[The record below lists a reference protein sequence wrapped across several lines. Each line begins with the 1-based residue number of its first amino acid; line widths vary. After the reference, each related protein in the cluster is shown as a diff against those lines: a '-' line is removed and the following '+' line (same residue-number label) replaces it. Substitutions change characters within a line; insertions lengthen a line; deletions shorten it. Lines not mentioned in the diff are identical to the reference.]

1 MSKLLKALISL
12 VTLIF
17 TIVLVAFLYAINL
30 DPNSHKATISR
41 KFEEITGLTL
51 VLNGDIQLEL
61 YPWLGLTLENVLIQ
75 SPDGFS
81 GNPLLQAEHA
91 KFRTKLLPLLD
102 REYEIDTIELTGT
115 RLHLETNITGQ
126 GNWELPVETGKS
138 DQGNAQAYPVFNEL
152 VLGGVDIRD
161 AGITFDDRFN
171 DVIYELDNITVN
183 TGELVY
189 GEPVSLSMGL
199 SASSSRPLLSSR
211 LQLSGTLLYDLA
223 NERYD
228 LDPLTLSGTLSG
240 NNVPGGTTEV
250 TLSSSASLDFANDLL
265 TLRNLSF
272 SALDTRINAN
282 INGRNFSGTNPFY
295 QINLAAAGAD
305 LAVVFRILENE
316 ALVDQITNLDN
327 RGFTVSGLFES
338 SPAEGTLAI
347 NNLDANLLDSS
358 IKGDISA
365 TNLLP
370 GSPVIR
376 GSINAAGPDL
386 PTLLEVA
393 GQLQGGRNSALATYG
408 RDLQQSPNQAFLLE
422 TTFDAN
428 LETGNI
434 SVPVLITQALGTNL
448 DGNVSASGINT
459 DTPVF
464 QGHLNAS
471 GPDLPLLMQIVG
483 QLSGGRDSSINQYG
497 RQLRNIPNKSFT
509 ADAPFDVN
517 MATGNIDLSGLQ
529 ANFLGL
535 SLTSE
540 LKASNFQNANGTM
553 TGQITL
559 NGRNLGPVLMAI
571 EQPDLAEVLQSLNL
585 NLEVNG
591 TRNNLSLN
599 PFNLDLVLSG
609 PRIPNSPVTL
619 ALNANTVLDL
629 EGETLSTDSFTMA
642 GLGLNLQ
649 GSLTAS
655 NVMSDINYSGQI
667 SLPAFN
673 MRRFMQQI
681 NQSLPVTVDNTV
693 FQSFALN
700 TTFSGSADDVQLRN
714 LNITLDDSQIN
725 GDFTAA
731 GLSSGSI
738 PVMDFDL
745 AIDRINLDHYLA
757 PASEINA
764 GNSDIGNTELPL
776 DTLRALNLK
785 GEVKIAR
792 LTYSNMNLNDLA
804 LNIDASDGRI
814 VLAPISANLYQGAY
828 SGDIRLNVNDA
839 MPTASVETALTGI
852 NLAPLLSDFMD
863 ASYLSGNG
871 NIQLSL
877 TGRGA
882 DTATIKRNLNGSGSM
897 ALQDGVLEGVDVGSV
912 LNQVETMIRDQRART
927 IVRGERTPFDTFSA
941 SINVNDGVVTSNDL
955 LIESSG
961 FDVTGRGTLVN
972 LTNDTLAFNLIANV
986 DETPASDEQA
996 YDIGGYSLPIA
1007 CSGSIESP
1015 SCLPDI
1021 QAILAGAIRSAV
1033 QRGLTDLIQ
1042 RAIGDEGQS
1051 QPQGN
1056 TTNAQ
1061 QNSGQSSPQNSQ
1073 QEDPQEAEPQTETD
1087 PREVLINRALE
1098 SIFKR

>member
-138 DQGNAQAYPVFNEL
+138 DQGNAQASPVFNEL

-265 TLRNLSF
+265 TLRNVSF

-365 TNLLP
+365 TNLLA

-434 SVPVLITQALGTNL
+434 SVPALIAQALGTNL

-471 GPDLPLLMQIVG
+471 GPDLPLILQIAG
-483 QLSGGRDSSINQYG
+483 QVTGGHESSLNQLG
-497 RQLRNIPNKSFT
+497 RQLRQVDNKGF
-509 ADAPFDVN
+509 DINAPFDID
-517 MATGNIDLSGLQ
+517 MKSGNIDVSGID
-529 ANFLGL
+529 ASFLG
-535 SLTSE
+535 
-540 LKASNFQNANGTM
+540 F
-553 TGQITL
+553 TL
-559 NGRNLGPVLMAI
+559 NGSLQARNFQAPDGTMGGRITLSGKNLESLLEALDRS
-571 EQPDLAEVLQSLNL
+571 DLAEVVQSVT
-585 NLEVNG
+585 LETAVDG
-591 TRNNLSLN
+591 TRENLSMS
-599 PFNLDLVLSG
+599 PFTLDLTLDG
-609 PRIPNSPVTL
+609 PDIPNGPVTL
-619 ALNANTVLDL
+619 ALNTSMSLNLEDETVATSDL
-629 EGETLSTDSFTMA
+629 SLA
-642 GLGLNLQ
+642 GLGLDLGGNLNATNILDNP
-649 GSLTAS
+649 G
-655 NVMSDINYSGQI
+655 INGQI
-667 SLPAFN
+667 RIAPFN
-673 MRRFMQQI
+673 LRRFMQQI
-681 NQSLPVTVDNTV
+681 NQPLPVTSDGTV
-693 FQSFALN
+693 FRSLALSSN
-700 TTFSGSADDVQLRN
+700 FSASADNMQLDNLTLALDDSTITGNLTLAGLDNDLVPPASTFDLSVTSLNLDRYLEPEEESSVNNSVGNTPLPVDTLRN
-714 LNITLDDSQIN
+714 LN
-725 GDFTAA
+725 
-731 GLSSGSI
+731 
-738 PVMDFDL
+738 
-745 AIDRINLDHYLA
+745 
-757 PASEINA
+757 
-764 GNSDIGNTELPL
+764 
-776 DTLRALNLK
+776 LK
-785 GEVKIAR
+785 GQVRVEH
-792 LTYSNMNLNDLA
+792 LTYSNLNLDNLSLA
-804 LNIDASDGRI
+804 INASDGELA
-814 VLAPISANLYQGAY
+814 LAPINANLYQGSY
-828 SGDIRLNVNDA
+828 TGDIRLSTGGSIPV
-839 MPTASVETALTGI
+839 ASLDTRLENI
-852 NLAPLLSDFMD
+852 YLAPLLRDFMD
-863 ASYLSGNG
+863 ASYVSGTGDIRLN
-871 NIQLSL
+871 LA
-877 TGRGA
+877 GRGE
-882 DTATIKRNLNGSGSM
+882 DTATIKRNLNGTGSM
-897 ALQDGVLEGVDVGSV
+897 ALHDGILEGVDVGSV
-912 LNQVETMIRDQRART
+912 LAQVETMIREQRPAN

-941 SINVNDGVVTSNDL
+941 SVEVQNGIVTTDDL

-961 FDVTGRGTLVN
+961 FDVSGRGILAN
-972 LTNDTLAFNLIANV
+972 LTNDTINFNLVANV
-986 DETPASDEQA
+986 DESPATDERA
-996 YDIGGYSLPIA
+996 YDIGGYALPIA
-1007 CSGSIESP
+1007 CTGALAEP

-1021 QAILAGAIRSAV
+1021 QAIIAGAIQSAI
-1033 QRGLTDLIQ
+1033 QRGLTDLLQ
-1042 RAIGDEGQS
+1042 RAIGDEVSESTGS
-1051 QPQGN
+1051 DTSTEP
-1056 TTNAQ
+1056 T
-1061 QNSGQSSPQNSQ
+1061 PQ
-1073 QEDPQEAEPQTETD
+1073 QEEQQPLD
-1087 PREVLINRALE
+1087 PREELLNRALE
-1098 SIFKR
+1098 SLFKR

>member
-81 GNPLLQAEHA
+81 GTPLLQTEHA

-115 RLHLETNITGQ
+115 RLYLETNITGQ

-138 DQGNAQAYPVFNEL
+138 DQGNAQAFPVFNEL

-265 TLRNLSF
+265 TLRNVSF

-365 TNLLP
+365 TNLLA

-434 SVPVLITQALGTNL
+434 SVPALIAQALGTNL

-471 GPDLPLLMQIVG
+471 GPDLPLILQIAG
-483 QLSGGRDSSINQYG
+483 QVTGGHESSLNQLG
-497 RQLRNIPNKSFT
+497 RQLRQVDNKGF
-509 ADAPFDVN
+509 DINAPFDID
-517 MATGNIDLSGLQ
+517 MKSGNIDVSGID
-529 ANFLGL
+529 ASFLG
-535 SLTSE
+535 
-540 LKASNFQNANGTM
+540 F
-553 TGQITL
+553 TL
-559 NGRNLGPVLMAI
+559 NGSLQARNFQAPDGTMGGRITLSGKNLESLLKALDRS
-571 EQPDLAEVLQSLNL
+571 DLAEVVQSVT
-585 NLEVNG
+585 LETAVDG
-591 TRNNLSLN
+591 TRENLSMS
-599 PFNLDLVLSG
+599 PFTLDLTLDG
-609 PRIPNSPVTL
+609 PDIPNGPVTL
-619 ALNANTVLDL
+619 ALNTSMSLNLEDETVATSDL
-629 EGETLSTDSFTMA
+629 SLA
-642 GLGLNLQ
+642 GLGLDLGGNLNATNILDNP
-649 GSLTAS
+649 G
-655 NVMSDINYSGQI
+655 INGQI
-667 SLPAFN
+667 RIAPFN
-673 MRRFMQQI
+673 LRRFMQQI
-681 NQSLPVTVDNTV
+681 NQPLPVTSDGTV
-693 FQSFALN
+693 LRSLALSSN
-700 TTFSGSADDVQLRN
+700 FSASADNMQLDNLTLALDDSTITGNLTLAGLDNDLVPPASTFDLSVTSLNLDRYLEPEEESSVNSSVGNTLLPVDTLRN
-714 LNITLDDSQIN
+714 LN
-725 GDFTAA
+725 
-731 GLSSGSI
+731 
-738 PVMDFDL
+738 
-745 AIDRINLDHYLA
+745 
-757 PASEINA
+757 
-764 GNSDIGNTELPL
+764 
-776 DTLRALNLK
+776 LK
-785 GEVKIAR
+785 GQVRVEH
-792 LTYSNMNLNDLA
+792 LTYSNLNLDNLSLA
-804 LNIDASDGRI
+804 INASDGELA
-814 VLAPISANLYQGAY
+814 LAPINANLYQGSY
-828 SGDIRLNVNDA
+828 TGDIRLSTGGSIPV
-839 MPTASVETALTGI
+839 ASLDTRLENI
-852 NLAPLLSDFMD
+852 YLAPLLRDFMD
-863 ASYLSGNG
+863 ASYVSGTGDIRLN
-871 NIQLSL
+871 LA
-877 TGRGA
+877 GRGE
-882 DTATIKRNLNGSGSM
+882 DTATIKRNLNGTGSM
-897 ALQDGVLEGVDVGSV
+897 ALHDGILEGVDVGSV
-912 LNQVETMIRDQRART
+912 LAQVETMIREQRPAN

-941 SINVNDGVVTSNDL
+941 SVEVQNGIVTTDDL

-961 FDVTGRGTLVN
+961 FDVSGRGILAN
-972 LTNDTLAFNLIANV
+972 LTNDTINFNLVANV
-986 DETPASDEQA
+986 DESPATDERA
-996 YDIGGYSLPIA
+996 YDIGGYALPIA
-1007 CSGSIESP
+1007 CTGALAEP

-1021 QAILAGAIRSAV
+1021 QAIIAGAIQSAI
-1033 QRGLTDLIQ
+1033 QRGLTDLLQ
-1042 RAIGDEGQS
+1042 RAIGDEVSESTGS
-1051 QPQGN
+1051 DTSTEP
-1056 TTNAQ
+1056 T
-1061 QNSGQSSPQNSQ
+1061 PQ
-1073 QEDPQEAEPQTETD
+1073 QEEQQPLD
-1087 PREVLINRALE
+1087 PREELLNRALE
-1098 SIFKR
+1098 SLFKR

>member
-138 DQGNAQAYPVFNEL
+138 DQGNAQASPVFNEL

-265 TLRNLSF
+265 TLRNVSF

-365 TNLLP
+365 TNLLA

-434 SVPVLITQALGTNL
+434 SVPALIAQALGTNL

-471 GPDLPLLMQIVG
+471 GPDLPLILQIAG
-483 QLSGGRDSSINQYG
+483 QVTGGHESSLNQLG
-497 RQLRNIPNKSFT
+497 RQLRQVDNKGF
-509 ADAPFDVN
+509 DINAPFDID
-517 MATGNIDLSGLQ
+517 MKSGNIDVSGID
-529 ANFLGL
+529 ASFLG
-535 SLTSE
+535 
-540 LKASNFQNANGTM
+540 F
-553 TGQITL
+553 TL
-559 NGRNLGPVLMAI
+559 NGSLQARNFQAPDGTMGGRITLSGKNLESLLEALDRS
-571 EQPDLAEVLQSLNL
+571 DLAEVVQSVT
-585 NLEVNG
+585 LETAVDG
-591 TRNNLSLN
+591 TRENLSMS
-599 PFNLDLVLSG
+599 PFTLDLTLDG
-609 PRIPNSPVTL
+609 PDIPNGPVTL
-619 ALNANTVLDL
+619 ALNTSMSLNLEDETVATSDL
-629 EGETLSTDSFTMA
+629 SLA
-642 GLGLNLQ
+642 GLGLDLGGNLNATNILDNP
-649 GSLTAS
+649 G
-655 NVMSDINYSGQI
+655 INGQI
-667 SLPAFN
+667 RIAPFN
-673 MRRFMQQI
+673 LRRFMQQI
-681 NQSLPVTVDNTV
+681 NQPLPVTSDGTV
-693 FQSFALN
+693 FRSLALSSN
-700 TTFSGSADDVQLRN
+700 FSASADNMQLDNLTLALDDSTITGNLTLAGLDNDLVPPASTFDLSVTSLNLDRYLEPEEESSVNNSVGNTPLPVDTLRN
-714 LNITLDDSQIN
+714 LN
-725 GDFTAA
+725 
-731 GLSSGSI
+731 
-738 PVMDFDL
+738 
-745 AIDRINLDHYLA
+745 
-757 PASEINA
+757 
-764 GNSDIGNTELPL
+764 
-776 DTLRALNLK
+776 LK
-785 GEVKIAR
+785 GQVRVEH
-792 LTYSNMNLNDLA
+792 LTYSNLNLDNLSLA
-804 LNIDASDGRI
+804 INASDGELA
-814 VLAPISANLYQGAY
+814 LAPINANLYQGSY
-828 SGDIRLNVNDA
+828 TGDIRLSTGGSIPV
-839 MPTASVETALTGI
+839 ASLDTRLENI
-852 NLAPLLSDFMD
+852 YLAPLLRDFMD
-863 ASYLSGNG
+863 ASYVSGTGDIRLN
-871 NIQLSL
+871 LA
-877 TGRGA
+877 GRGE
-882 DTATIKRNLNGSGSM
+882 DTATIKRNLNGTGSM
-897 ALQDGVLEGVDVGSV
+897 ALHDGILEGVDVGSV
-912 LNQVETMIRDQRART
+912 LAQVETMIREQRPAN

-941 SINVNDGVVTSNDL
+941 SVEVQNGIVTTDDL

-961 FDVTGRGTLVN
+961 FDVSGRGILAN
-972 LTNDTLAFNLIANV
+972 LTNDTINFNLVADV
-986 DETPASDEQA
+986 DESPATDERA
-996 YDIGGYSLPIA
+996 YDIGGYALPIA
-1007 CSGSIESP
+1007 CTGALAEP

-1021 QAILAGAIRSAV
+1021 QAIIAGAIQSAI
-1033 QRGLTDLIQ
+1033 QRGLTDLLQ
-1042 RAIGDEGQS
+1042 RAIGDEVSESTGS
-1051 QPQGN
+1051 DTSTEP
-1056 TTNAQ
+1056 T
-1061 QNSGQSSPQNSQ
+1061 PQ
-1073 QEDPQEAEPQTETD
+1073 QEEQQPLD
-1087 PREVLINRALE
+1087 PREELLNRALE
-1098 SIFKR
+1098 SLFKR

>member
-81 GNPLLQAEHA
+81 GTPLLQTEHA

-138 DQGNAQAYPVFNEL
+138 DQGNAQASPVFNEL

-265 TLRNLSF
+265 TLRNVSF

-434 SVPVLITQALGTNL
+434 SVPALIAQALGTNL

-471 GPDLPLLMQIVG
+471 GPDLPLILQIAG
-483 QLSGGRDSSINQYG
+483 QVTGGRESSLNQLG
-497 RQLRNIPNKSFT
+497 RQLRQVDNKGF
-509 ADAPFDVN
+509 DINAPFDID
-517 MATGNIDLSGLQ
+517 MKSGNIDVSGID
-529 ANFLGL
+529 ASFLG
-535 SLTSE
+535 
-540 LKASNFQNANGTM
+540 F
-553 TGQITL
+553 TL
-559 NGRNLGPVLMAI
+559 NGSLQARNFQAPDGTMGGRITLSGKNLESLLEALDRS
-571 EQPDLAEVLQSLNL
+571 DLAEVVQSVT
-585 NLEVNG
+585 LETAVDG
-591 TRNNLSLN
+591 TRENLSMS
-599 PFNLDLVLSG
+599 PFTLDLTLDG
-609 PRIPNSPVTL
+609 PDIPNGPVTL
-619 ALNANTVLDL
+619 ALNTSMSLNLEDETVATSDL
-629 EGETLSTDSFTMA
+629 SLA
-642 GLGLNLQ
+642 GLGLDLGGNLNATNILDNP
-649 GSLTAS
+649 G
-655 NVMSDINYSGQI
+655 INGQI
-667 SLPAFN
+667 RIAPFN
-673 MRRFMQQI
+673 LRRFMQQI
-681 NQSLPVTVDNTV
+681 NQPLPVTSDGTV
-693 FQSFALN
+693 FRSLALSSN
-700 TTFSGSADDVQLRN
+700 FSASADNMQLDNLTLALDDSTITGNLTLAGLDNDLVPPASTFDLSVTSLNLDRYLEPEEESSVNNSVGNTPLPVDTLRN
-714 LNITLDDSQIN
+714 LN
-725 GDFTAA
+725 
-731 GLSSGSI
+731 
-738 PVMDFDL
+738 
-745 AIDRINLDHYLA
+745 
-757 PASEINA
+757 
-764 GNSDIGNTELPL
+764 
-776 DTLRALNLK
+776 LK
-785 GEVKIAR
+785 GQVRVEH
-792 LTYSNMNLNDLA
+792 LTYSNLNLDNLSLA
-804 LNIDASDGRI
+804 INASDGELA
-814 VLAPISANLYQGAY
+814 LAPINANLYQGSY
-828 SGDIRLNVNDA
+828 TGDIRLSTGGSIPV
-839 MPTASVETALTGI
+839 ASLDTRLENI
-852 NLAPLLSDFMD
+852 YLAPLLRDFMD
-863 ASYLSGNG
+863 ASYVSGTGDIRLN
-871 NIQLSL
+871 LA
-877 TGRGA
+877 GRGE
-882 DTATIKRNLNGSGSM
+882 DTATIKRNLNGTGSM
-897 ALQDGVLEGVDVGSV
+897 ALHDGILEGVDVGSV
-912 LNQVETMIRDQRART
+912 LAQVETMIREQRPAN

-941 SINVNDGVVTSNDL
+941 SVEVQNGIVTTDDL

-961 FDVTGRGTLVN
+961 FDVSGRGILAN
-972 LTNDTLAFNLIANV
+972 LTNDTINFNLVANV
-986 DETPASDEQA
+986 DESPATDERA
-996 YDIGGYSLPIA
+996 YDIGGYALPIA
-1007 CSGSIESP
+1007 CTGALAEP

-1021 QAILAGAIRSAV
+1021 QAIIAGAIQSAI
-1033 QRGLTDLIQ
+1033 QRGLTDLLQ
-1042 RAIGDEGQS
+1042 RAIGDEVSESTGS
-1051 QPQGN
+1051 DTSTEP
-1056 TTNAQ
+1056 T
-1061 QNSGQSSPQNSQ
+1061 PQ
-1073 QEDPQEAEPQTETD
+1073 QEEQQPLD
-1087 PREVLINRALE
+1087 PREELLNRALE
-1098 SIFKR
+1098 SLFKR

>member
-138 DQGNAQAYPVFNEL
+138 DQGNAQASPVFNEL

-240 NNVPGGTTEV
+240 NNVPGGTTAV

-265 TLRNLSF
+265 TLRNVSF

-434 SVPVLITQALGTNL
+434 SVPALIAQALGTNL

-471 GPDLPLLMQIVG
+471 GPDLPLILQIAG
-483 QLSGGRDSSINQYG
+483 QVTGGHESSLNQLG
-497 RQLRNIPNKSFT
+497 RQLRQVDNKGF
-509 ADAPFDVN
+509 DINAPFDID
-517 MATGNIDLSGLQ
+517 MKSGNIDVSGID
-529 ANFLGL
+529 ASFLG
-535 SLTSE
+535 
-540 LKASNFQNANGTM
+540 F
-553 TGQITL
+553 TL
-559 NGRNLGPVLMAI
+559 NGSLQARNFQAPDGTMGGRITLSGKNLESLLEALDRS
-571 EQPDLAEVLQSLNL
+571 DLAEVVQSVT
-585 NLEVNG
+585 LETAVDG
-591 TRNNLSLN
+591 TRENLSMS
-599 PFNLDLVLSG
+599 PFTLDLTLDG
-609 PRIPNSPVTL
+609 PDIPNGPVTL
-619 ALNANTVLDL
+619 ALNTSMSLNLEDETVATSDL
-629 EGETLSTDSFTMA
+629 SLA
-642 GLGLNLQ
+642 GLGLDLGGNLNATNILDNP
-649 GSLTAS
+649 G
-655 NVMSDINYSGQI
+655 INGQI
-667 SLPAFN
+667 RIAPFN
-673 MRRFMQQI
+673 LRRFMQQI
-681 NQSLPVTVDNTV
+681 NQPLPVTSDGTV
-693 FQSFALN
+693 FRSLALSSN
-700 TTFSGSADDVQLRN
+700 FSASADNMQLDNLTLALDDSTITGNLTLAGLDNDLVPPASTFDLSVTSLNLDRYLEPEEESSVNNSVGNTPLPVDTLRN
-714 LNITLDDSQIN
+714 LN
-725 GDFTAA
+725 
-731 GLSSGSI
+731 
-738 PVMDFDL
+738 
-745 AIDRINLDHYLA
+745 
-757 PASEINA
+757 
-764 GNSDIGNTELPL
+764 
-776 DTLRALNLK
+776 LK
-785 GEVKIAR
+785 GQVRLEH
-792 LTYSNMNLNDLA
+792 LTYSNLNLDNLSLA
-804 LNIDASDGRI
+804 INASDGELA
-814 VLAPISANLYQGAY
+814 LAPINANLYQGSY
-828 SGDIRLNVNDA
+828 TGDIRLSTGGSIPV
-839 MPTASVETALTGI
+839 ASLDTRLENI
-852 NLAPLLSDFMD
+852 YLAPLLRDFMD
-863 ASYLSGNG
+863 ASYVSGTGDIRLN
-871 NIQLSL
+871 LA
-877 TGRGA
+877 GRGE
-882 DTATIKRNLNGSGSM
+882 DTATIKRNLNGTGSM
-897 ALQDGVLEGVDVGSV
+897 ALHDGILEGVDVGSV
-912 LNQVETMIRDQRART
+912 LAQVETMIREQRPAN

-941 SINVNDGVVTSNDL
+941 SVEVQNGIVTTDDL

-961 FDVTGRGTLVN
+961 FDVSGRGILAN
-972 LTNDTLAFNLIANV
+972 LTNDTINFNLVANV
-986 DETPASDEQA
+986 DESPATDERA
-996 YDIGGYSLPIA
+996 YDIGGYALPIA
-1007 CSGSIESP
+1007 CTGALAEP

-1021 QAILAGAIRSAV
+1021 QAIIAGAIQSAI
-1033 QRGLTDLIQ
+1033 QRGLTDLLQ
-1042 RAIGDEGQS
+1042 RAIGDEVSESTGSDTSTEPTPQREEQ
-1051 QPQGN
+1051 QPL
-1056 TTNAQ
+1056 
-1061 QNSGQSSPQNSQ
+1061 
-1073 QEDPQEAEPQTETD
+1073 D
-1087 PREVLINRALE
+1087 PREELLNRALE
-1098 SIFKR
+1098 SLFKR

>member
-115 RLHLETNITGQ
+115 RLYLETNITGQ

-138 DQGNAQAYPVFNEL
+138 DQGNAQASPVFNKL

-265 TLRNLSF
+265 TLRNVSF

-365 TNLLP
+365 TNLLA

-434 SVPVLITQALGTNL
+434 SVPALIAQALGTNL

-471 GPDLPLLMQIVG
+471 GPDLPLILQIAG
-483 QLSGGRDSSINQYG
+483 QVTEGRESSLNQLG
-497 RQLRNIPNKSFT
+497 RQLRQVDNKGF
-509 ADAPFDVN
+509 DINAPFDID
-517 MATGNIDLSGLQ
+517 MKSGNIDVSGID
-529 ANFLGL
+529 ASFLG
-535 SLTSE
+535 
-540 LKASNFQNANGTM
+540 F
-553 TGQITL
+553 TL
-559 NGRNLGPVLMAI
+559 NGSLQARNFQAPDGTMGGRITLSGKNLESLLKALDRS
-571 EQPDLAEVLQSLNL
+571 DLAEVVQSVT
-585 NLEVNG
+585 LETAVDG
-591 TRNNLSLN
+591 TRENLSMS
-599 PFNLDLVLSG
+599 PFTLDLTLDG
-609 PRIPNSPVTL
+609 PDIPNGPVTL
-619 ALNANTVLDL
+619 ALNTSMSLNLEDETVATSDL
-629 EGETLSTDSFTMA
+629 SLA
-642 GLGLNLQ
+642 GLGLDLGGNLNATNILDNP
-649 GSLTAS
+649 G
-655 NVMSDINYSGQI
+655 INGQI
-667 SLPAFN
+667 RIAPFN
-673 MRRFMQQI
+673 LRRFMQQI
-681 NQSLPVTVDNTV
+681 NQPLPVTSDGTV
-693 FQSFALN
+693 FRSLALSSN
-700 TTFSGSADDVQLRN
+700 FSASADNMQLDNLTLALDDSTITGNLTLADLDNNLVPPASTFDLSVTSLNLDRYLEPEEESSVNSSVGNTLLPVDTLRN
-714 LNITLDDSQIN
+714 LN
-725 GDFTAA
+725 
-731 GLSSGSI
+731 
-738 PVMDFDL
+738 
-745 AIDRINLDHYLA
+745 
-757 PASEINA
+757 
-764 GNSDIGNTELPL
+764 
-776 DTLRALNLK
+776 LK
-785 GEVKIAR
+785 GQVRIEH
-792 LTYSNMNLNDLA
+792 LTYSNLNLDNLSLA
-804 LNIDASDGRI
+804 INASDGELA
-814 VLAPISANLYQGAY
+814 LAPINANLYQGSY
-828 SGDIRLNVNDA
+828 TGDIRLSTGGSIPV
-839 MPTASVETALTGI
+839 ASLDTRLENI
-852 NLAPLLSDFMD
+852 YLAPLLRDFMD
-863 ASYLSGNG
+863 ASYVSGTGDIRLN
-871 NIQLSL
+871 LA
-877 TGRGA
+877 GRGE
-882 DTATIKRNLNGSGSM
+882 DTATIKRNLNGTGSM
-897 ALQDGVLEGVDVGSV
+897 ALHDGILEGVDVGSV
-912 LNQVETMIRDQRART
+912 LAQVETMIREQRPAN

-941 SINVNDGVVTSNDL
+941 SVEVQNGIVTTNDL

-961 FDVTGRGTLVN
+961 FDVSGRGILAN
-972 LTNDTLAFNLIANV
+972 LTNNTINFNLVANV
-986 DETPASDEQA
+986 DESPATDERA
-996 YDIGGYSLPIA
+996 YDIGGYALPIA
-1007 CSGSIESP
+1007 CTGALAEP

-1021 QAILAGAIRSAV
+1021 QAIIAGAIQSAI
-1033 QRGLTDLIQ
+1033 QRGLTDLLQ
-1042 RAIGDEGQS
+1042 RAIGDEVSESTGS
-1051 QPQGN
+1051 DTSTEP
-1056 TTNAQ
+1056 T
-1061 QNSGQSSPQNSQ
+1061 PQ
-1073 QEDPQEAEPQTETD
+1073 QEEQQPLD
-1087 PREVLINRALE
+1087 PREELLNRALE
-1098 SIFKR
+1098 SLFKR

>member
-81 GNPLLQAEHA
+81 GTPLLQTEHA

-138 DQGNAQAYPVFNEL
+138 DQGNAQASPVFNKL

-265 TLRNLSF
+265 TLRNVSF

-365 TNLLP
+365 TNLLA

-434 SVPVLITQALGTNL
+434 SVPALIAQALGTNL

-471 GPDLPLLMQIVG
+471 GPDLPLILQIAG
-483 QLSGGRDSSINQYG
+483 QVTEGRESSLNQLG
-497 RQLRNIPNKSFT
+497 RQLRQVDNKGF
-509 ADAPFDVN
+509 DINAPFDID
-517 MATGNIDLSGLQ
+517 MKSGNIDVSGID
-529 ANFLGL
+529 ASFLG
-535 SLTSE
+535 
-540 LKASNFQNANGTM
+540 F
-553 TGQITL
+553 TL
-559 NGRNLGPVLMAI
+559 NGSLQARNFQAPDGTMGGRITLSGKNLESLLKALDRS
-571 EQPDLAEVLQSLNL
+571 DLAEVVQSVT
-585 NLEVNG
+585 LETAVDG
-591 TRNNLSLN
+591 TRENLSMS
-599 PFNLDLVLSG
+599 PFTLDLTLDG
-609 PRIPNSPVTL
+609 PDIPNGPVTL
-619 ALNANTVLDL
+619 ALNTSMSLNLEDETVATSDL
-629 EGETLSTDSFTMA
+629 SLA
-642 GLGLNLQ
+642 GLGLDLGGNLNATNILDNP
-649 GSLTAS
+649 G
-655 NVMSDINYSGQI
+655 INGQI
-667 SLPAFN
+667 RIAPFN
-673 MRRFMQQI
+673 LRRFMQQI
-681 NQSLPVTVDNTV
+681 NQPLPVTSDGTV
-693 FQSFALN
+693 FRSLALSSN
-700 TTFSGSADDVQLRN
+700 FSASADNMQLDNLTLALDDSTITGNLTLADLDNNLVPPASTFDLSVTSLNLDRYLEPEEESSVNSSVGNTLLPVDTLRN
-714 LNITLDDSQIN
+714 LN
-725 GDFTAA
+725 
-731 GLSSGSI
+731 
-738 PVMDFDL
+738 
-745 AIDRINLDHYLA
+745 
-757 PASEINA
+757 
-764 GNSDIGNTELPL
+764 
-776 DTLRALNLK
+776 LK
-785 GEVKIAR
+785 GQVRIEH
-792 LTYSNMNLNDLA
+792 LTYSNLNLDNLSLA
-804 LNIDASDGRI
+804 INASDGELA
-814 VLAPISANLYQGAY
+814 LAPINANLYQGSY
-828 SGDIRLNVNDA
+828 TGDIRLSTDGSIPV
-839 MPTASVETALTGI
+839 ASLDTRLENI
-852 NLAPLLSDFMD
+852 YLAPLLRDFMD
-863 ASYLSGNG
+863 ASYVSGTGDIRLN
-871 NIQLSL
+871 LA
-877 TGRGA
+877 GRGE
-882 DTATIKRNLNGSGSM
+882 DTATIKRNLNGTGSM
-897 ALQDGVLEGVDVGSV
+897 ALHDGILEGVDVGSV
-912 LNQVETMIRDQRART
+912 LAQVETMIREQRPAN

-941 SINVNDGVVTSNDL
+941 SVEVQNGIVTTNDL

-961 FDVTGRGTLVN
+961 FDVSGRGILAN
-972 LTNDTLAFNLIANV
+972 LTNNTINFNLVANV
-986 DETPASDEQA
+986 DESPATDERA
-996 YDIGGYSLPIA
+996 YDIGGYALPIA
-1007 CSGSIESP
+1007 CTGALAEP

-1021 QAILAGAIRSAV
+1021 QAIIAGAIQSAI
-1033 QRGLTDLIQ
+1033 QRGLTDLLQ
-1042 RAIGDEGQS
+1042 RAIGDEVSESTGS
-1051 QPQGN
+1051 DTSTEP
-1056 TTNAQ
+1056 T
-1061 QNSGQSSPQNSQ
+1061 PQ
-1073 QEDPQEAEPQTETD
+1073 QEEQQPLD
-1087 PREVLINRALE
+1087 PREELLNRALE
-1098 SIFKR
+1098 SLFKR

>member
-81 GNPLLQAEHA
+81 GTPLLQTEHA

-115 RLHLETNITGQ
+115 RLYLETNITGQ

-138 DQGNAQAYPVFNEL
+138 DQGNAQASPVFNKL

-265 TLRNLSF
+265 TLRNVSF

-365 TNLLP
+365 TNLLA

-434 SVPVLITQALGTNL
+434 SVPALIAQALGTNL

-471 GPDLPLLMQIVG
+471 GPDLPLILQIAG
-483 QLSGGRDSSINQYG
+483 QVTGGHESSLNQLG
-497 RQLRNIPNKSFT
+497 RQLRQVDNKGF
-509 ADAPFDVN
+509 DINAPFDID
-517 MATGNIDLSGLQ
+517 MKSGNIDVSGID
-529 ANFLGL
+529 ASFLG
-535 SLTSE
+535 
-540 LKASNFQNANGTM
+540 F
-553 TGQITL
+553 TL
-559 NGRNLGPVLMAI
+559 NGSLQARNFQAPDGTMGGRITLSGKNLESLLKALDRS
-571 EQPDLAEVLQSLNL
+571 DLAEVVQSVT
-585 NLEVNG
+585 LETAVDG
-591 TRNNLSLN
+591 TRENLSMS
-599 PFNLDLVLSG
+599 PFTLDLTLDG
-609 PRIPNSPVTL
+609 PDIPNGPVTL
-619 ALNANTVLDL
+619 ALNTSMSLNLEDETVATSDL
-629 EGETLSTDSFTMA
+629 SLA
-642 GLGLNLQ
+642 GLGLDLGGNLNATNILDNP
-649 GSLTAS
+649 G
-655 NVMSDINYSGQI
+655 INGQI
-667 SLPAFN
+667 RIAPFN
-673 MRRFMQQI
+673 LRRFMQQI
-681 NQSLPVTVDNTV
+681 NQPLPVTSDGTV
-693 FQSFALN
+693 FRSLALSSN
-700 TTFSGSADDVQLRN
+700 FSASADNMQLDNLTLALDDSTITGNLTLADLDNNLVPPASTFDLSVTSLNLDRYLEPEEESSVNSSVGNTLLPVDTLRN
-714 LNITLDDSQIN
+714 LN
-725 GDFTAA
+725 
-731 GLSSGSI
+731 
-738 PVMDFDL
+738 
-745 AIDRINLDHYLA
+745 
-757 PASEINA
+757 
-764 GNSDIGNTELPL
+764 
-776 DTLRALNLK
+776 LK
-785 GEVKIAR
+785 GQVRIEH
-792 LTYSNMNLNDLA
+792 LTYSNLNLDNLSLA
-804 LNIDASDGRI
+804 INASDGELA
-814 VLAPISANLYQGAY
+814 LAPINANLYQGSY
-828 SGDIRLNVNDA
+828 TGDIRLSTDGSIPV
-839 MPTASVETALTGI
+839 ASLDTRLENI
-852 NLAPLLSDFMD
+852 YLAPLLRDFMD
-863 ASYLSGNG
+863 ASYVSGTGDIRLN
-871 NIQLSL
+871 LA
-877 TGRGA
+877 GRGE
-882 DTATIKRNLNGSGSM
+882 DTATIKRNLNGTGSM
-897 ALQDGVLEGVDVGSV
+897 ALHDGILEGVDVGSV
-912 LNQVETMIRDQRART
+912 LAQVETMIREQRPAN

-941 SINVNDGVVTSNDL
+941 SVEVQNGIVTTNDL

-961 FDVTGRGTLVN
+961 FDVSGRGILAN
-972 LTNDTLAFNLIANV
+972 LTNNTINFNLVANV
-986 DETPASDEQA
+986 DESPATDERA
-996 YDIGGYSLPIA
+996 YDIGGYALPIA
-1007 CSGSIESP
+1007 CTGALAEP

-1021 QAILAGAIRSAV
+1021 QAIIAGAIQSAI
-1033 QRGLTDLIQ
+1033 QRGLTDLLQ
-1042 RAIGDEGQS
+1042 RAIGDEVSESTGS
-1051 QPQGN
+1051 DTSTEP
-1056 TTNAQ
+1056 T
-1061 QNSGQSSPQNSQ
+1061 PQ
-1073 QEDPQEAEPQTETD
+1073 QEEQQPLD
-1087 PREVLINRALE
+1087 PREELLNRALE
-1098 SIFKR
+1098 SLFKR

>member
-81 GNPLLQAEHA
+81 GTPLLQTEHA

-138 DQGNAQAYPVFNEL
+138 DQGNAQASPVFNEL

-265 TLRNLSF
+265 TLRNVSF

-434 SVPVLITQALGTNL
+434 SVPALIAQALGTNL

-471 GPDLPLLMQIVG
+471 GPDLPLILQIAG
-483 QLSGGRDSSINQYG
+483 QVTGGHESSLNQLG
-497 RQLRNIPNKSFT
+497 RQLRQIDNKGF
-509 ADAPFDVN
+509 DINAPFDID
-517 MATGNIDLSGLQ
+517 MKSGNIDVSGID
-529 ANFLGL
+529 ASFLG
-535 SLTSE
+535 
-540 LKASNFQNANGTM
+540 F
-553 TGQITL
+553 TL
-559 NGRNLGPVLMAI
+559 NGSLQARNFQAPDGTMGGRITLSGKNLESLLEALDRS
-571 EQPDLAEVLQSLNL
+571 DLAEVVQSVT
-585 NLEVNG
+585 LETAVDG
-591 TRNNLSLN
+591 TRENLSMS
-599 PFNLDLVLSG
+599 PFTLDLTLDG
-609 PRIPNSPVTL
+609 PDIPNGPVTL
-619 ALNANTVLDL
+619 ALNTSMSLNLEDETVATSDL
-629 EGETLSTDSFTMA
+629 SLA
-642 GLGLNLQ
+642 GLGLDLGGNLNATNILDNP
-649 GSLTAS
+649 G
-655 NVMSDINYSGQI
+655 INGQI
-667 SLPAFN
+667 RIAPFN
-673 MRRFMQQI
+673 LRRFMQQI
-681 NQSLPVTVDNTV
+681 NQPLPVTSDGTV
-693 FQSFALN
+693 FRSLALSSN
-700 TTFSGSADDVQLRN
+700 FSASADNMQLDNLTLALDDSTITGNLTLAGLDNDLVPPASTFDLSVTSLNLDRYLEPEEESSVNNSVGNTPLPVDTLRN
-714 LNITLDDSQIN
+714 LN
-725 GDFTAA
+725 
-731 GLSSGSI
+731 
-738 PVMDFDL
+738 
-745 AIDRINLDHYLA
+745 
-757 PASEINA
+757 
-764 GNSDIGNTELPL
+764 
-776 DTLRALNLK
+776 LK
-785 GEVKIAR
+785 GQVRVEH
-792 LTYSNMNLNDLA
+792 LTYSNLNLDNLSLA
-804 LNIDASDGRI
+804 INASDGELA
-814 VLAPISANLYQGAY
+814 LAPINANLYQGSY
-828 SGDIRLNVNDA
+828 TGDIRLSTGGSIPV
-839 MPTASVETALTGI
+839 ASLDTRLENI
-852 NLAPLLSDFMD
+852 YLAPLLRDFMD
-863 ASYLSGNG
+863 ASYVSGTGDIRLN
-871 NIQLSL
+871 LA
-877 TGRGA
+877 GRGE
-882 DTATIKRNLNGSGSM
+882 DTATIKRNLNGTGSM
-897 ALQDGVLEGVDVGSV
+897 ALHDGILEGVDVGSV
-912 LNQVETMIRDQRART
+912 LAQVETMIREQRPAN

-941 SINVNDGVVTSNDL
+941 SVEVQNGIVTTDDL
-955 LIESSG
+955 LIKSSG
-961 FDVTGRGTLVN
+961 FDVSGRGILAN
-972 LTNDTLAFNLIANV
+972 LTNDTINFNLVANV
-986 DETPASDEQA
+986 DESPATDERA
-996 YDIGGYSLPIA
+996 YDIGGYALPIA
-1007 CSGSIESP
+1007 CTGALAEP

-1021 QAILAGAIRSAV
+1021 QAIIAGAIQSAI
-1033 QRGLTDLIQ
+1033 QRGLTDLLQ
-1042 RAIGDEGQS
+1042 RAIGDEVSESTGS
-1051 QPQGN
+1051 DTSTEP
-1056 TTNAQ
+1056 T
-1061 QNSGQSSPQNSQ
+1061 PQ
-1073 QEDPQEAEPQTETD
+1073 QEEQQPLD
-1087 PREVLINRALE
+1087 PREELLNRALE
-1098 SIFKR
+1098 SLFKR

>member
-81 GNPLLQAEHA
+81 GTPLLQAEHA

-138 DQGNAQAYPVFNEL
+138 DQGNAQASPVFNEL

-265 TLRNLSF
+265 TLRNVSF

-365 TNLLP
+365 TNLLA

-434 SVPVLITQALGTNL
+434 SVPALIAQALGTNL

-471 GPDLPLLMQIVG
+471 GPDLPLILQIAG
-483 QLSGGRDSSINQYG
+483 QVTGGHESSLNQLG
-497 RQLRNIPNKSFT
+497 RQLRQVDNKGF
-509 ADAPFDVN
+509 DINAPFDID
-517 MATGNIDLSGLQ
+517 MKSGNIDVSGID
-529 ANFLGL
+529 ASFLG
-535 SLTSE
+535 
-540 LKASNFQNANGTM
+540 F
-553 TGQITL
+553 TL
-559 NGRNLGPVLMAI
+559 NGSLQARNFQAPDGTMGGRITLSGKNLESLLEALDRS
-571 EQPDLAEVLQSLNL
+571 DLAEVVQSVT
-585 NLEVNG
+585 LETAVDG
-591 TRNNLSLN
+591 TRENLSMS
-599 PFNLDLVLSG
+599 PFTLDLTLDG
-609 PRIPNSPVTL
+609 PDIPNGPVTL
-619 ALNANTVLDL
+619 ALNTSMSLNLEDETVATSDL
-629 EGETLSTDSFTMA
+629 SLA
-642 GLGLNLQ
+642 GLGLDLGGNLNATNILDNP
-649 GSLTAS
+649 G
-655 NVMSDINYSGQI
+655 INGQI
-667 SLPAFN
+667 RIAPFN
-673 MRRFMQQI
+673 LRRFMQQI
-681 NQSLPVTVDNTV
+681 NQPLPVTSDGTV
-693 FQSFALN
+693 FRSLALSSN
-700 TTFSGSADDVQLRN
+700 FSASADNMQLDNLTLALDDSTITGNLTLAGLDNDLVPPASTFDLSVTSLNLDRYLEPEEESSVNNSVGNTPLPVDTLRN
-714 LNITLDDSQIN
+714 LN
-725 GDFTAA
+725 
-731 GLSSGSI
+731 
-738 PVMDFDL
+738 
-745 AIDRINLDHYLA
+745 
-757 PASEINA
+757 
-764 GNSDIGNTELPL
+764 
-776 DTLRALNLK
+776 LK
-785 GEVKIAR
+785 GQVRVEH
-792 LTYSNMNLNDLA
+792 LTYSNLNLDNLSLA
-804 LNIDASDGRI
+804 INASDGELA
-814 VLAPISANLYQGAY
+814 LAPINANLYQGSY
-828 SGDIRLNVNDA
+828 TGDIRLSTGGSIPV
-839 MPTASVETALTGI
+839 ASLDTRLENI
-852 NLAPLLSDFMD
+852 YLAPLLRDFMD
-863 ASYLSGNG
+863 ASYVSGTGDIRLN
-871 NIQLSL
+871 LA
-877 TGRGA
+877 GRGE
-882 DTATIKRNLNGSGSM
+882 DTATIKRNLNGTGSM
-897 ALQDGVLEGVDVGSV
+897 ALHDGILEGVDVGSV
-912 LNQVETMIRDQRART
+912 LAQVETMIREQRPAN

-941 SINVNDGVVTSNDL
+941 SVEVQNGIVTTDDL

-961 FDVTGRGTLVN
+961 FDVSGRGILAN
-972 LTNDTLAFNLIANV
+972 LTNDTINFNLVANV
-986 DETPASDEQA
+986 DESPATDERA
-996 YDIGGYSLPIA
+996 YDIGGYALPIA
-1007 CSGSIESP
+1007 CTGALAEP

-1021 QAILAGAIRSAV
+1021 QAIIAGAIQSAI
-1033 QRGLTDLIQ
+1033 QRGLTDLLQ
-1042 RAIGDEGQS
+1042 RAIGDEVSESTGS
-1051 QPQGN
+1051 DTSTEP
-1056 TTNAQ
+1056 T
-1061 QNSGQSSPQNSQ
+1061 PQ
-1073 QEDPQEAEPQTETD
+1073 QEEQQPLD
-1087 PREVLINRALE
+1087 PREELLNRALE
-1098 SIFKR
+1098 SLFKR

>member
-81 GNPLLQAEHA
+81 GTPLLQTEHA

-115 RLHLETNITGQ
+115 RLYLETNITGQ

-138 DQGNAQAYPVFNEL
+138 DQGNAQASPVFNKL

-265 TLRNLSF
+265 TLRNVSF

-365 TNLLP
+365 TNLLA

-434 SVPVLITQALGTNL
+434 SVPALIAQALGTNL

-471 GPDLPLLMQIVG
+471 GPDLPLILQIAG
-483 QLSGGRDSSINQYG
+483 QVTEGRESSLNQLG
-497 RQLRNIPNKSFT
+497 RQLRQVDNKGF
-509 ADAPFDVN
+509 DINAPFDID
-517 MATGNIDLSGLQ
+517 MKSGNIDVSGID
-529 ANFLGL
+529 ASFLG
-535 SLTSE
+535 
-540 LKASNFQNANGTM
+540 F
-553 TGQITL
+553 TL
-559 NGRNLGPVLMAI
+559 NGSLQARNFQAPDGTMGGRITLSGKNLESLLKALDRS
-571 EQPDLAEVLQSLNL
+571 DLAEVVQSVT
-585 NLEVNG
+585 LETAVDG
-591 TRNNLSLN
+591 TRENLSMS
-599 PFNLDLVLSG
+599 PFTLDLTLDG
-609 PRIPNSPVTL
+609 PDIPNGPVTL
-619 ALNANTVLDL
+619 ALNTSMSLNLEDETVATSDL
-629 EGETLSTDSFTMA
+629 SLA
-642 GLGLNLQ
+642 GLGLDLGGNLNATNILDNP
-649 GSLTAS
+649 G
-655 NVMSDINYSGQI
+655 INGQI
-667 SLPAFN
+667 RIAPFN
-673 MRRFMQQI
+673 LRRFMQQI
-681 NQSLPVTVDNTV
+681 NQPLPVTSDGTV
-693 FQSFALN
+693 FRSLALSSN
-700 TTFSGSADDVQLRN
+700 FSASADNMQLDNLTLALDDSTITGNLTLADLDNNLVPPASTFDLSVTSLNLDRYLEPEEESSVNSSVGNTLLPVDTLRN
-714 LNITLDDSQIN
+714 LN
-725 GDFTAA
+725 
-731 GLSSGSI
+731 
-738 PVMDFDL
+738 
-745 AIDRINLDHYLA
+745 
-757 PASEINA
+757 
-764 GNSDIGNTELPL
+764 
-776 DTLRALNLK
+776 LK
-785 GEVKIAR
+785 GQVRIEH
-792 LTYSNMNLNDLA
+792 LTYSNLNLDNLSLA
-804 LNIDASDGRI
+804 INASDGELA
-814 VLAPISANLYQGAY
+814 LAPINANLYQGSY
-828 SGDIRLNVNDA
+828 TGDIRLSTDGSIPV
-839 MPTASVETALTGI
+839 ASLDTRLENI
-852 NLAPLLSDFMD
+852 YLAPLLRDFMD
-863 ASYLSGNG
+863 ASYVSGTGDIRLN
-871 NIQLSL
+871 LA
-877 TGRGA
+877 GRGE
-882 DTATIKRNLNGSGSM
+882 DTATIKRNLNGTGSM
-897 ALQDGVLEGVDVGSV
+897 ALHDGILEGVDVGSV
-912 LNQVETMIRDQRART
+912 LAQVETMIREQRPAN

-941 SINVNDGVVTSNDL
+941 SVEVQNGIVTTNDL

-961 FDVTGRGTLVN
+961 FDVSGRGILAN
-972 LTNDTLAFNLIANV
+972 LTNNTINFNLVANV
-986 DETPASDEQA
+986 DESPATDERA
-996 YDIGGYSLPIA
+996 YDIGGYALPIA
-1007 CSGSIESP
+1007 CTGALAEP

-1021 QAILAGAIRSAV
+1021 QAIIAGAIQSAI
-1033 QRGLTDLIQ
+1033 QRGLTDLLQ
-1042 RAIGDEGQS
+1042 RAIGDEVSKSTGS
-1051 QPQGN
+1051 DTSTEP
-1056 TTNAQ
+1056 T
-1061 QNSGQSSPQNSQ
+1061 PQ
-1073 QEDPQEAEPQTETD
+1073 QEEQQPLD
-1087 PREVLINRALE
+1087 PREELLNRALE
-1098 SIFKR
+1098 SLFKR

>member
-138 DQGNAQAYPVFNEL
+138 DQGNAQASPVFNEL

-265 TLRNLSF
+265 TLRNVSF

-434 SVPVLITQALGTNL
+434 SVPALIAQALGTNL

-471 GPDLPLLMQIVG
+471 GPDLPLILQIAG
-483 QLSGGRDSSINQYG
+483 QVTGGHESSLNQLG
-497 RQLRNIPNKSFT
+497 RQLRQIDNKGF
-509 ADAPFDVN
+509 DINAPFDID
-517 MATGNIDLSGLQ
+517 MKSGNIDVSGID
-529 ANFLGL
+529 ASFLG
-535 SLTSE
+535 
-540 LKASNFQNANGTM
+540 F
-553 TGQITL
+553 TL
-559 NGRNLGPVLMAI
+559 NGSLQARNFQAPDGTMGGRITLSGKNLESLLEALDRS
-571 EQPDLAEVLQSLNL
+571 DLAEVVQSVT
-585 NLEVNG
+585 LETAVDG
-591 TRNNLSLN
+591 TRENLSMS
-599 PFNLDLVLSG
+599 PFTLDLTLDG
-609 PRIPNSPVTL
+609 PDIPNGPVTL
-619 ALNANTVLDL
+619 ALNTSMSLNLEDETVATSDL
-629 EGETLSTDSFTMA
+629 SLA
-642 GLGLNLQ
+642 GLGLDLGGNLNATNILDNP
-649 GSLTAS
+649 G
-655 NVMSDINYSGQI
+655 INGQI
-667 SLPAFN
+667 RIAPFN
-673 MRRFMQQI
+673 LRRFMQQI
-681 NQSLPVTVDNTV
+681 NQPLPVTSDGTV
-693 FQSFALN
+693 FRSLALSSN
-700 TTFSGSADDVQLRN
+700 FSASADNMQLDNLTLALDDSTITGNLTLAGLDNDLVPPASTFDLSVTSLNLDRYLEPEEESSVNNSVGNTPLPVDTLRN
-714 LNITLDDSQIN
+714 LN
-725 GDFTAA
+725 
-731 GLSSGSI
+731 
-738 PVMDFDL
+738 
-745 AIDRINLDHYLA
+745 
-757 PASEINA
+757 
-764 GNSDIGNTELPL
+764 
-776 DTLRALNLK
+776 LK
-785 GEVKIAR
+785 GQVRLEH
-792 LTYSNMNLNDLA
+792 LTYSNLNLDNLS
-804 LNIDASDGRI
+804 LSINASDGELA
-814 VLAPISANLYQGAY
+814 LAPINANLYQGSY
-828 SGDIRLNVNDA
+828 TGDIRLSTGGSIPV
-839 MPTASVETALTGI
+839 ASLDTRLENI
-852 NLAPLLSDFMD
+852 YLAPLLRDFMD
-863 ASYLSGNG
+863 ASYVSGTGDIRLN
-871 NIQLSL
+871 LA
-877 TGRGA
+877 GRGE
-882 DTATIKRNLNGSGSM
+882 DTATIKRNLNGTGSM
-897 ALQDGVLEGVDVGSV
+897 ALHDGILEGVDVGSV
-912 LNQVETMIRDQRART
+912 LAQVETMIREQRPAN

-941 SINVNDGVVTSNDL
+941 SVEVQNGIVTTDDL

-961 FDVTGRGTLVN
+961 FDVSGRGILAN
-972 LTNDTLAFNLIANV
+972 LTNDTINFNLVANV
-986 DETPASDEQA
+986 DESPATDERA
-996 YDIGGYSLPIA
+996 YDIGGYALPIA
-1007 CSGSIESP
+1007 CTGALAEP

-1021 QAILAGAIRSAV
+1021 QAIIAGAIQSAI
-1033 QRGLTDLIQ
+1033 QRGLTDLLQ
-1042 RAIGDEGQS
+1042 RAIGDEVSESTGSDTSTEPTPQREEQ
-1051 QPQGN
+1051 QPL
-1056 TTNAQ
+1056 
-1061 QNSGQSSPQNSQ
+1061 
-1073 QEDPQEAEPQTETD
+1073 D
-1087 PREVLINRALE
+1087 PREELLNRALE
-1098 SIFKR
+1098 SLFKR

>member
-81 GNPLLQAEHA
+81 GTPLLQAEHA

-138 DQGNAQAYPVFNEL
+138 DQGNAQAFPVFNEL

-265 TLRNLSF
+265 TLRNVSF

-434 SVPVLITQALGTNL
+434 SVPALIAQALGTNL

-471 GPDLPLLMQIVG
+471 GPDLPLILQIAG
-483 QLSGGRDSSINQYG
+483 QVTGGHESSLNQLG
-497 RQLRNIPNKSFT
+497 RQLRQVDNKGF
-509 ADAPFDVN
+509 DINAPFDID
-517 MATGNIDLSGLQ
+517 MKSGNIDVSGID
-529 ANFLGL
+529 ASFLG
-535 SLTSE
+535 
-540 LKASNFQNANGTM
+540 F
-553 TGQITL
+553 TL
-559 NGRNLGPVLMAI
+559 NGSLQARNFQAPDGTMGGRITLSGKNLESLLEALDRS
-571 EQPDLAEVLQSLNL
+571 DLAEVVQSVT
-585 NLEVNG
+585 LETAVDG
-591 TRNNLSLN
+591 TRENLSMS
-599 PFNLDLVLSG
+599 PFTLDLTLDG
-609 PRIPNSPVTL
+609 PDIPNGPVTL
-619 ALNANTVLDL
+619 ALNTSMSLNLEDETVATSDL
-629 EGETLSTDSFTMA
+629 SLA
-642 GLGLNLQ
+642 GLGLDLGGNLNATNILDNP
-649 GSLTAS
+649 G
-655 NVMSDINYSGQI
+655 INGQI
-667 SLPAFN
+667 RIAPFN
-673 MRRFMQQI
+673 LRRFMQQI
-681 NQSLPVTVDNTV
+681 NQPLPVTSDGTV
-693 FQSFALN
+693 FRSLALSSN
-700 TTFSGSADDVQLRN
+700 FSASADNMQLDNLTLALDDSTITGNLTLAGLDNDLVPPASTFDLSVTSLNLDRYLEPEEESSVNNSVGNTPLPVDTLRN
-714 LNITLDDSQIN
+714 LN
-725 GDFTAA
+725 
-731 GLSSGSI
+731 
-738 PVMDFDL
+738 
-745 AIDRINLDHYLA
+745 
-757 PASEINA
+757 
-764 GNSDIGNTELPL
+764 
-776 DTLRALNLK
+776 LK
-785 GEVKIAR
+785 GQVRVEH
-792 LTYSNMNLNDLA
+792 LTYSNLNLDNLSLA
-804 LNIDASDGRI
+804 INASDGELA
-814 VLAPISANLYQGAY
+814 LAPINANLYQGSY
-828 SGDIRLNVNDA
+828 TGDIRLSTGGSIPV
-839 MPTASVETALTGI
+839 ASLDTRLENI
-852 NLAPLLSDFMD
+852 YLAPLLRDFMD
-863 ASYLSGNG
+863 ASYVSGTGDIRLN
-871 NIQLSL
+871 LA
-877 TGRGA
+877 GRGE
-882 DTATIKRNLNGSGSM
+882 DTATIKRNLNGTGSM
-897 ALQDGVLEGVDVGSV
+897 ALHDGILEGVDVGSV
-912 LNQVETMIRDQRART
+912 LAQVETMIREQRPAN

-941 SINVNDGVVTSNDL
+941 SVEVQNGIVTTDDL

-961 FDVTGRGTLVN
+961 FDVSGRGILAN
-972 LTNDTLAFNLIANV
+972 LTNDTINFNLVANV
-986 DETPASDEQA
+986 DESPATDERA
-996 YDIGGYSLPIA
+996 YDIGGYALPIA
-1007 CSGSIESP
+1007 CTGALAEP

-1021 QAILAGAIRSAV
+1021 QAIIAGAIQSAI
-1033 QRGLTDLIQ
+1033 QRGLTDLLQ
-1042 RAIGDEGQS
+1042 RAIGDEVSESTGS
-1051 QPQGN
+1051 DTSTEP
-1056 TTNAQ
+1056 T
-1061 QNSGQSSPQNSQ
+1061 PQ
-1073 QEDPQEAEPQTETD
+1073 QEEQQPLD
-1087 PREVLINRALE
+1087 PREELLNRALE
-1098 SIFKR
+1098 SLFKR

>member
-81 GNPLLQAEHA
+81 GTPLLQAEHA

-138 DQGNAQAYPVFNEL
+138 DQGNAQASPVFNEL

-265 TLRNLSF
+265 TLRNVSF

-434 SVPVLITQALGTNL
+434 SVPALIAQALGTNL

-471 GPDLPLLMQIVG
+471 GPDLPLILQIAG
-483 QLSGGRDSSINQYG
+483 QVTGGHESSLNQLG
-497 RQLRNIPNKSFT
+497 RQLRQVDNKGF
-509 ADAPFDVN
+509 DINAPFDID
-517 MATGNIDLSGLQ
+517 MKSGNIDVSGID
-529 ANFLGL
+529 ASFLG
-535 SLTSE
+535 
-540 LKASNFQNANGTM
+540 F
-553 TGQITL
+553 TL
-559 NGRNLGPVLMAI
+559 NGSLQARNFQAPDGTMGGRITLSGKNLESLLEALDRS
-571 EQPDLAEVLQSLNL
+571 DLAEVVQSVT
-585 NLEVNG
+585 LETAVDG
-591 TRNNLSLN
+591 TRENLSMS
-599 PFNLDLVLSG
+599 PFTLDLTLDG
-609 PRIPNSPVTL
+609 PDIPNGPVTL
-619 ALNANTVLDL
+619 ALNTSMSLNLEDETVATSDL
-629 EGETLSTDSFTMA
+629 SLA
-642 GLGLNLQ
+642 GLGLDLGGNLNATNILDNP
-649 GSLTAS
+649 G
-655 NVMSDINYSGQI
+655 INGQI
-667 SLPAFN
+667 RIAPFN
-673 MRRFMQQI
+673 LRRFMQQI
-681 NQSLPVTVDNTV
+681 NQPLPVISDGTV
-693 FQSFALN
+693 FRSLALSSN
-700 TTFSGSADDVQLRN
+700 FSASADNMQLDNLTLALDDSTITGNLTLAGLDNDLVPPASTFDLSVTSLNLDRYLEPEEESSVNNSVGNTPLPVDTLRN
-714 LNITLDDSQIN
+714 LN
-725 GDFTAA
+725 
-731 GLSSGSI
+731 
-738 PVMDFDL
+738 
-745 AIDRINLDHYLA
+745 
-757 PASEINA
+757 
-764 GNSDIGNTELPL
+764 
-776 DTLRALNLK
+776 LK
-785 GEVKIAR
+785 GQVRVEH
-792 LTYSNMNLNDLA
+792 LTYSNLNLDNLSLA
-804 LNIDASDGRI
+804 INASDGELA
-814 VLAPISANLYQGAY
+814 LAPINANLYQGSY
-828 SGDIRLNVNDA
+828 TGDIRLSTGGSIPV
-839 MPTASVETALTGI
+839 ASLDTRLENI
-852 NLAPLLSDFMD
+852 YLAPLLRDFMD
-863 ASYLSGNG
+863 ASYVSGTGDIRLN
-871 NIQLSL
+871 LA
-877 TGRGA
+877 GRGE
-882 DTATIKRNLNGSGSM
+882 DTATIKRNLNGTGSM
-897 ALQDGVLEGVDVGSV
+897 ALHDGILEGVDVGSV
-912 LNQVETMIRDQRART
+912 LAQVETMIREQRPAN

-941 SINVNDGVVTSNDL
+941 SVEVQNGIVTTDDL

-961 FDVTGRGTLVN
+961 FDVSGRGILAN
-972 LTNDTLAFNLIANV
+972 LTNDTINFNLVANV
-986 DETPASDEQA
+986 DESPATDERA
-996 YDIGGYSLPIA
+996 YDIGGYALPIA
-1007 CSGSIESP
+1007 CTGALAEP

-1021 QAILAGAIRSAV
+1021 QAIIAGAIQSAI
-1033 QRGLTDLIQ
+1033 QRGLTDLLQ
-1042 RAIGDEGQS
+1042 RAIGDEVSESTGS
-1051 QPQGN
+1051 DTSTEP
-1056 TTNAQ
+1056 T
-1061 QNSGQSSPQNSQ
+1061 PQ
-1073 QEDPQEAEPQTETD
+1073 QEEQQPLD
-1087 PREVLINRALE
+1087 PREELLNRALE
-1098 SIFKR
+1098 SLFKR

>member
-81 GNPLLQAEHA
+81 GTPLLQTEHA

-138 DQGNAQAYPVFNEL
+138 DQGNAQASPVFNKL

-265 TLRNLSF
+265 TLRNVSF

-365 TNLLP
+365 TNLLA

-434 SVPVLITQALGTNL
+434 SVPALIAQALGTNL

-471 GPDLPLLMQIVG
+471 GPDLPLILQIAG
-483 QLSGGRDSSINQYG
+483 QVTEGRESSLNQLG
-497 RQLRNIPNKSFT
+497 RQLRQVDNKGF
-509 ADAPFDVN
+509 DINAPFDID
-517 MATGNIDLSGLQ
+517 MKSGNIDVSGID
-529 ANFLGL
+529 ASFLG
-535 SLTSE
+535 
-540 LKASNFQNANGTM
+540 F
-553 TGQITL
+553 TL
-559 NGRNLGPVLMAI
+559 NGSLQARNFQAPDGTMGGRITLSGKNLESLLEALDRS
-571 EQPDLAEVLQSLNL
+571 DLAEVVQSVT
-585 NLEVNG
+585 LETAVDG
-591 TRNNLSLN
+591 TRENLSMS
-599 PFNLDLVLSG
+599 PFTLDLTLDG
-609 PRIPNSPVTL
+609 PDIPNGPVTL
-619 ALNANTVLDL
+619 ALNTSMSLNLEDETVATSDL
-629 EGETLSTDSFTMA
+629 SLA
-642 GLGLNLQ
+642 GLGLDLGGNLNATNILDNP
-649 GSLTAS
+649 G
-655 NVMSDINYSGQI
+655 INGQI
-667 SLPAFN
+667 RIAPFN
-673 MRRFMQQI
+673 LRRFMQQI
-681 NQSLPVTVDNTV
+681 NQPLPVTSDGTV
-693 FQSFALN
+693 FRSLALSSN
-700 TTFSGSADDVQLRN
+700 FSASADNMQLDNLTLALDDSTITGNLTLADLDNNLVPPASTFDLSVTSLNLDRYLEPEEESSVNSSVGNTLLPVDTLRN
-714 LNITLDDSQIN
+714 LN
-725 GDFTAA
+725 
-731 GLSSGSI
+731 
-738 PVMDFDL
+738 
-745 AIDRINLDHYLA
+745 
-757 PASEINA
+757 
-764 GNSDIGNTELPL
+764 
-776 DTLRALNLK
+776 LK
-785 GEVKIAR
+785 GQVRIEH
-792 LTYSNMNLNDLA
+792 LTYSNLNLDNLSLA
-804 LNIDASDGRI
+804 INASDGELA
-814 VLAPISANLYQGAY
+814 LAPINANLYQGSY
-828 SGDIRLNVNDA
+828 TGDIRLSTGGSIPV
-839 MPTASVETALTGI
+839 ASLDTRLENI
-852 NLAPLLSDFMD
+852 YLAPLLRDFMD
-863 ASYLSGNG
+863 ASYVSGTGDIRLN
-871 NIQLSL
+871 LA
-877 TGRGA
+877 GRGE
-882 DTATIKRNLNGSGSM
+882 DTATIKRNLNGTGSM
-897 ALQDGVLEGVDVGSV
+897 ALHDGILEGVDVGSV
-912 LNQVETMIRDQRART
+912 LAQVETMIREQRPAN

-941 SINVNDGVVTSNDL
+941 SVEVQNGIVTTNDL

-961 FDVTGRGTLVN
+961 FDVSGRGILAN
-972 LTNDTLAFNLIANV
+972 LTNNTINFNLVANV
-986 DETPASDEQA
+986 DESPATDERA
-996 YDIGGYSLPIA
+996 YDIGGYALPIA
-1007 CSGSIESP
+1007 CTGALAEP

-1021 QAILAGAIRSAV
+1021 QAIIAGAIQSAI
-1033 QRGLTDLIQ
+1033 QRGLTDLLQ
-1042 RAIGDEGQS
+1042 RAIGDEVSESTGS
-1051 QPQGN
+1051 DTSTEP
-1056 TTNAQ
+1056 T
-1061 QNSGQSSPQNSQ
+1061 PQ
-1073 QEDPQEAEPQTETD
+1073 QEEQQPLD
-1087 PREVLINRALE
+1087 PREELLNRALE
-1098 SIFKR
+1098 SLFKR

>member
-81 GNPLLQAEHA
+81 GTPLLQTEHA

-115 RLHLETNITGQ
+115 RLYLETNITGQ

-138 DQGNAQAYPVFNEL
+138 DQGNAQASPVFNKL

-265 TLRNLSF
+265 TLRNVSF

-365 TNLLP
+365 TNLLA

-434 SVPVLITQALGTNL
+434 SVPALIAQALGTNL

-471 GPDLPLLMQIVG
+471 GPDLPLILQIAG
-483 QLSGGRDSSINQYG
+483 QVTEGRESSLNQLG
-497 RQLRNIPNKSFT
+497 RQLRQVDNKGF
-509 ADAPFDVN
+509 DINAPFDID
-517 MATGNIDLSGLQ
+517 MKSGNIDVSGID
-529 ANFLGL
+529 ASFLG
-535 SLTSE
+535 
-540 LKASNFQNANGTM
+540 F
-553 TGQITL
+553 TL
-559 NGRNLGPVLMAI
+559 NGSLQARNFQAPDGTMGGRITLSGKNLESLLKALDRS
-571 EQPDLAEVLQSLNL
+571 DLAEVVQSVT
-585 NLEVNG
+585 LETAVDG
-591 TRNNLSLN
+591 TRENLSMS
-599 PFNLDLVLSG
+599 PFTLDLTLDG
-609 PRIPNSPVTL
+609 PDIPNGPVTL
-619 ALNANTVLDL
+619 ALNTSMSLNLEDETVATSDL
-629 EGETLSTDSFTMA
+629 SLA
-642 GLGLNLQ
+642 GLGLDLGGNLNATNILDNP
-649 GSLTAS
+649 G
-655 NVMSDINYSGQI
+655 INGQI
-667 SLPAFN
+667 RIAPFN
-673 MRRFMQQI
+673 LRRFMQQI
-681 NQSLPVTVDNTV
+681 NQPLPVTSDGTV
-693 FQSFALN
+693 FRSLALSSN
-700 TTFSGSADDVQLRN
+700 FSASADNMQLDNLTLALDDSTITGNLTLAGLDNDLVPPASTFDLSVTSLNLDRYLEPEEESSVNNSVGNTPLPVDTLRN
-714 LNITLDDSQIN
+714 LN
-725 GDFTAA
+725 
-731 GLSSGSI
+731 
-738 PVMDFDL
+738 
-745 AIDRINLDHYLA
+745 
-757 PASEINA
+757 
-764 GNSDIGNTELPL
+764 
-776 DTLRALNLK
+776 LK
-785 GEVKIAR
+785 GQVRVEH
-792 LTYSNMNLNDLA
+792 LTYSNLNLDNLSLA
-804 LNIDASDGRI
+804 INASDGELA
-814 VLAPISANLYQGAY
+814 LAPINANLYQGSY
-828 SGDIRLNVNDA
+828 TGDIRLSTDGSIPV
-839 MPTASVETALTGI
+839 ASLDTRLENI
-852 NLAPLLSDFMD
+852 YLAPLLRDFMD
-863 ASYLSGNG
+863 ASYVSGTGDIRLN
-871 NIQLSL
+871 LA
-877 TGRGA
+877 GRGE
-882 DTATIKRNLNGSGSM
+882 DTATIKRNLNGTGSM
-897 ALQDGVLEGVDVGSV
+897 ALHDGILEGVDVGSV
-912 LNQVETMIRDQRART
+912 LAQVETMIREQRPAN

-941 SINVNDGVVTSNDL
+941 SVEVQNGIVTTDDL

-961 FDVTGRGTLVN
+961 FDVSGRGILAN
-972 LTNDTLAFNLIANV
+972 LTNNTINFNLVANV
-986 DETPASDEQA
+986 DESPATDERA
-996 YDIGGYSLPIA
+996 YDIGGYALPIA
-1007 CSGSIESP
+1007 CTGALAEP

-1021 QAILAGAIRSAV
+1021 QAIIAGAIQSAI
-1033 QRGLTDLIQ
+1033 QRGLTDLLQ
-1042 RAIGDEGQS
+1042 RAIGDEVSESTGS
-1051 QPQGN
+1051 DTSTEP
-1056 TTNAQ
+1056 T
-1061 QNSGQSSPQNSQ
+1061 PQ
-1073 QEDPQEAEPQTETD
+1073 QEEQQPLD
-1087 PREVLINRALE
+1087 PREELLNRALE
-1098 SIFKR
+1098 SLFKR

>member
-81 GNPLLQAEHA
+81 GTPLLQTEHA

-115 RLHLETNITGQ
+115 RLYLETNITGQ

-138 DQGNAQAYPVFNEL
+138 DQGNAQASPVFNKL

-265 TLRNLSF
+265 TLRNVSF

-365 TNLLP
+365 TNLLA

-434 SVPVLITQALGTNL
+434 SVPALIAQALGTNL

-471 GPDLPLLMQIVG
+471 GPDLPLILQIAG
-483 QLSGGRDSSINQYG
+483 QVTGGRESSLNQLG
-497 RQLRNIPNKSFT
+497 RQLRQVDNKGF
-509 ADAPFDVN
+509 DINAPFDID
-517 MATGNIDLSGLQ
+517 MKSGNIDVSGID
-529 ANFLGL
+529 ASFLG
-535 SLTSE
+535 
-540 LKASNFQNANGTM
+540 F
-553 TGQITL
+553 TL
-559 NGRNLGPVLMAI
+559 NGSLQARNFQAPDGTMGGRITLSGKNLESLLEALDRS
-571 EQPDLAEVLQSLNL
+571 DLAEVVQSVT
-585 NLEVNG
+585 LETAVDG
-591 TRNNLSLN
+591 TRENLSMS
-599 PFNLDLVLSG
+599 PFTLDLTLDG
-609 PRIPNSPVTL
+609 PDIPNGPVTL
-619 ALNANTVLDL
+619 ALNTSMSLNLEDETVATSDL
-629 EGETLSTDSFTMA
+629 SLA
-642 GLGLNLQ
+642 GLGLDLGGNLNATNILDNP
-649 GSLTAS
+649 G
-655 NVMSDINYSGQI
+655 INGQI
-667 SLPAFN
+667 RIAPFN
-673 MRRFMQQI
+673 LRRFMQQI
-681 NQSLPVTVDNTV
+681 NQPLPVTSDGTV
-693 FQSFALN
+693 FRSLALSSN
-700 TTFSGSADDVQLRN
+700 FSASADNMQLDNLTLALDDSTITGNLTLADLDNNLVPPASTFDLSVTSLNLDRYLEPEEESSVNSSVGNTLLPVDTLRN
-714 LNITLDDSQIN
+714 LN
-725 GDFTAA
+725 
-731 GLSSGSI
+731 
-738 PVMDFDL
+738 
-745 AIDRINLDHYLA
+745 
-757 PASEINA
+757 
-764 GNSDIGNTELPL
+764 
-776 DTLRALNLK
+776 LK
-785 GEVKIAR
+785 GQVRIEH
-792 LTYSNMNLNDLA
+792 LTYSNLNLDNLSLA
-804 LNIDASDGRI
+804 INASDGELA
-814 VLAPISANLYQGAY
+814 LAPINANLYQGSY
-828 SGDIRLNVNDA
+828 TGDIRLSTGGSIPV
-839 MPTASVETALTGI
+839 ASLDTRLENI
-852 NLAPLLSDFMD
+852 YLAPLLRDFMD
-863 ASYLSGNG
+863 ASYVSGTGDIRLN
-871 NIQLSL
+871 LA
-877 TGRGA
+877 GRGE
-882 DTATIKRNLNGSGSM
+882 DTATIKRNLNGTGSM
-897 ALQDGVLEGVDVGSV
+897 ALHDGILEGVDVGSV
-912 LNQVETMIRDQRART
+912 LAQVETMIREQRPAN

-941 SINVNDGVVTSNDL
+941 SVEVQNGIVTTNDL

-961 FDVTGRGTLVN
+961 FDVSGRGILAN
-972 LTNDTLAFNLIANV
+972 LTNNTINFNLVANV
-986 DETPASDEQA
+986 DESPATDERA
-996 YDIGGYSLPIA
+996 YDIGGYALPIA
-1007 CSGSIESP
+1007 CTGALAEP

-1021 QAILAGAIRSAV
+1021 QAIIAGAIQSAI
-1033 QRGLTDLIQ
+1033 QRGLTDLLQ
-1042 RAIGDEGQS
+1042 RAIGDEVSESTGS
-1051 QPQGN
+1051 DTSTEP
-1056 TTNAQ
+1056 T
-1061 QNSGQSSPQNSQ
+1061 PQ
-1073 QEDPQEAEPQTETD
+1073 QEEQQPLD
-1087 PREVLINRALE
+1087 PREELLNRALE
-1098 SIFKR
+1098 SLFKR

>member
-81 GNPLLQAEHA
+81 GTPLLQTEHA

-138 DQGNAQAYPVFNEL
+138 DQGNAQASPVFNKL

-265 TLRNLSF
+265 TLRNVSF

-365 TNLLP
+365 TNLLA

-434 SVPVLITQALGTNL
+434 SVPALIAQALGTNL

-471 GPDLPLLMQIVG
+471 GPDLPLILQIAG
-483 QLSGGRDSSINQYG
+483 QVTEGRESSLNQLG
-497 RQLRNIPNKSFT
+497 RQLRQVDNKGF
-509 ADAPFDVN
+509 DINAPFDID
-517 MATGNIDLSGLQ
+517 MKSGNIDVSGID
-529 ANFLGL
+529 ASFLG
-535 SLTSE
+535 
-540 LKASNFQNANGTM
+540 F
-553 TGQITL
+553 TL
-559 NGRNLGPVLMAI
+559 NGSLQARNFQAPDGTMGGRITLSGKNLESLLKALDRS
-571 EQPDLAEVLQSLNL
+571 DLAEVVQSVT
-585 NLEVNG
+585 LETAVDG
-591 TRNNLSLN
+591 TRENLSMS
-599 PFNLDLVLSG
+599 PFTLDLTLDG
-609 PRIPNSPVTL
+609 PDIPNGPVTL
-619 ALNANTVLDL
+619 ALNTSMSLNLEDETVATSDL
-629 EGETLSTDSFTMA
+629 SLA
-642 GLGLNLQ
+642 GLGLDLGGNLNATNILDNP
-649 GSLTAS
+649 G
-655 NVMSDINYSGQI
+655 INGQI
-667 SLPAFN
+667 RIAPFN
-673 MRRFMQQI
+673 LRRFMQQI
-681 NQSLPVTVDNTV
+681 NQPLPVTSDGTV
-693 FQSFALN
+693 FRSLALSSN
-700 TTFSGSADDVQLRN
+700 FSASADNMQLDNLTLALDDSTITGNLTLAGLDNDLVPPASTFDLSVTSLNLDRYLEPEEESSVNSSVGNTLLPVDTLRN
-714 LNITLDDSQIN
+714 LN
-725 GDFTAA
+725 
-731 GLSSGSI
+731 
-738 PVMDFDL
+738 
-745 AIDRINLDHYLA
+745 
-757 PASEINA
+757 
-764 GNSDIGNTELPL
+764 
-776 DTLRALNLK
+776 LK
-785 GEVKIAR
+785 GQVRIEH
-792 LTYSNMNLNDLA
+792 LTYSNLNLDNLSLA
-804 LNIDASDGRI
+804 INASDGELA
-814 VLAPISANLYQGAY
+814 LAPINANLYQGSY
-828 SGDIRLNVNDA
+828 TGDIRLSTDGSIPV
-839 MPTASVETALTGI
+839 ASLDTRLENI
-852 NLAPLLSDFMD
+852 YLAPLLRDFMD
-863 ASYLSGNG
+863 ASYVSGTGDIRLN
-871 NIQLSL
+871 LA
-877 TGRGA
+877 GRGE
-882 DTATIKRNLNGSGSM
+882 DTATIKRNLNGTGSM
-897 ALQDGVLEGVDVGSV
+897 ALHDGILEGVDVGSV
-912 LNQVETMIRDQRART
+912 LAQVETMIREQRPAN

-941 SINVNDGVVTSNDL
+941 SVEVQNGIVTTNDL

-961 FDVTGRGTLVN
+961 FDVSGRGILAN
-972 LTNDTLAFNLIANV
+972 LTNNTINFNLVANV
-986 DETPASDEQA
+986 DESPATDERA
-996 YDIGGYSLPIA
+996 YDIGGYALPIA
-1007 CSGSIESP
+1007 CTGALAEP

-1021 QAILAGAIRSAV
+1021 QAIIAGAIQSAI
-1033 QRGLTDLIQ
+1033 QRGLTDLLQ
-1042 RAIGDEGQS
+1042 RAIGDEVSESTGS
-1051 QPQGN
+1051 DTSTEP
-1056 TTNAQ
+1056 T
-1061 QNSGQSSPQNSQ
+1061 PQ
-1073 QEDPQEAEPQTETD
+1073 QEEQQPLD
-1087 PREVLINRALE
+1087 PREELLNRALE
-1098 SIFKR
+1098 SLFKR

>member
-81 GNPLLQAEHA
+81 GTPLLQTEHA

-115 RLHLETNITGQ
+115 RLYLETNITGQ

-138 DQGNAQAYPVFNEL
+138 DQGNAQASPVFNKL

-265 TLRNLSF
+265 TLRNVSF

-365 TNLLP
+365 TNLLA

-434 SVPVLITQALGTNL
+434 SVPALIAQALGTNL

-471 GPDLPLLMQIVG
+471 GPDLPLILQIAG
-483 QLSGGRDSSINQYG
+483 QVTEGRESSLNQLG
-497 RQLRNIPNKSFT
+497 RQLRQVDNKGF
-509 ADAPFDVN
+509 DINAPFDID
-517 MATGNIDLSGLQ
+517 MKSGNIDVSGID
-529 ANFLGL
+529 ASFLG
-535 SLTSE
+535 
-540 LKASNFQNANGTM
+540 F
-553 TGQITL
+553 TL
-559 NGRNLGPVLMAI
+559 NGSLQARNFQAPDGTMGGRITLSGKNLESLLKALDRS
-571 EQPDLAEVLQSLNL
+571 DLAEVVQSVT
-585 NLEVNG
+585 LETAVDG
-591 TRNNLSLN
+591 TRENLSMS
-599 PFNLDLVLSG
+599 PFTLDLTLDG
-609 PRIPNSPVTL
+609 PDIPNGPVTL
-619 ALNANTVLDL
+619 ALNTSMSLNLEDETVATSDL
-629 EGETLSTDSFTMA
+629 SLA
-642 GLGLNLQ
+642 GLGLDLGGNLNATNILDNP
-649 GSLTAS
+649 G
-655 NVMSDINYSGQI
+655 INGQI
-667 SLPAFN
+667 RIAPFN
-673 MRRFMQQI
+673 LRRFMQQI
-681 NQSLPVTVDNTV
+681 NQPLPVTSDGTV
-693 FQSFALN
+693 FRSLALSSN
-700 TTFSGSADDVQLRN
+700 FSASADNMQLDNLTLALDDSTITGNLTLADLDNNLVPPASTFDLSVTSLNLDRYLEPEEESSVNSSVGNTLLPVDTLRN
-714 LNITLDDSQIN
+714 LN
-725 GDFTAA
+725 
-731 GLSSGSI
+731 
-738 PVMDFDL
+738 
-745 AIDRINLDHYLA
+745 
-757 PASEINA
+757 
-764 GNSDIGNTELPL
+764 
-776 DTLRALNLK
+776 LK
-785 GEVKIAR
+785 GQVRIEH
-792 LTYSNMNLNDLA
+792 LTYSNLNLDNLSLA
-804 LNIDASDGRI
+804 INASDGELA
-814 VLAPISANLYQGAY
+814 LAPINANLYQGSY
-828 SGDIRLNVNDA
+828 TGDIRLSTDGSIPV
-839 MPTASVETALTGI
+839 ASLDTRLENI
-852 NLAPLLSDFMD
+852 YLAPLLRDFMD
-863 ASYLSGNG
+863 ASYVSGTGDIRLN
-871 NIQLSL
+871 LA
-877 TGRGA
+877 GRGE
-882 DTATIKRNLNGSGSM
+882 DTATIKRNLNGTGSM
-897 ALQDGVLEGVDVGSV
+897 ALHDGILEGVDVGSV
-912 LNQVETMIRDQRART
+912 LAQVETMIREQRPAN

-941 SINVNDGVVTSNDL
+941 SVEVQNGIVTTDDL

-961 FDVTGRGTLVN
+961 FDVSGRGILAN
-972 LTNDTLAFNLIANV
+972 LTNNTINFNLVANV
-986 DETPASDEQA
+986 DESPATDERA
-996 YDIGGYSLPIA
+996 YDIGGYALPIA
-1007 CSGSIESP
+1007 CTGALAEP

-1021 QAILAGAIRSAV
+1021 QAIIAGAIQSAI
-1033 QRGLTDLIQ
+1033 QRGLTDLLQ
-1042 RAIGDEGQS
+1042 RAIGDEVSESTGS
-1051 QPQGN
+1051 DTSTEP
-1056 TTNAQ
+1056 T
-1061 QNSGQSSPQNSQ
+1061 PQ
-1073 QEDPQEAEPQTETD
+1073 QEEQQPLD
-1087 PREVLINRALE
+1087 PREELLNRALE
-1098 SIFKR
+1098 SLFKR

>member
-81 GNPLLQAEHA
+81 GTPLLQTEHA

-115 RLHLETNITGQ
+115 RLYLETNITGQ

-138 DQGNAQAYPVFNEL
+138 DQGNAQASPVFNKL

-265 TLRNLSF
+265 TLRNVSF

-365 TNLLP
+365 TNLLA

-434 SVPVLITQALGTNL
+434 SVPALIAQALGTNL

-471 GPDLPLLMQIVG
+471 GPDLPLILQIAG
-483 QLSGGRDSSINQYG
+483 QVTEGRESSLNQLG
-497 RQLRNIPNKSFT
+497 RQLRQVDNKGF
-509 ADAPFDVN
+509 DINAPFDID
-517 MATGNIDLSGLQ
+517 MKSGNIDVSGID
-529 ANFLGL
+529 ASFLG
-535 SLTSE
+535 
-540 LKASNFQNANGTM
+540 F
-553 TGQITL
+553 TL
-559 NGRNLGPVLMAI
+559 NGSLQARNFQAPDGTMGGRITLSGKNLESLLKALDRS
-571 EQPDLAEVLQSLNL
+571 DLAEVVQSVT
-585 NLEVNG
+585 LETAVDG
-591 TRNNLSLN
+591 TRENLSMS
-599 PFNLDLVLSG
+599 PFTLDLTLDG
-609 PRIPNSPVTL
+609 PDIPNGPVTL
-619 ALNANTVLDL
+619 ALNTSMSLNLEDETVATSDL
-629 EGETLSTDSFTMA
+629 SLA
-642 GLGLNLQ
+642 GLGLDLGGNLNATNILDNP
-649 GSLTAS
+649 G
-655 NVMSDINYSGQI
+655 INGQI
-667 SLPAFN
+667 RIAPFN
-673 MRRFMQQI
+673 LRRFMQQI
-681 NQSLPVTVDNTV
+681 NQPLPVTSDGTV
-693 FQSFALN
+693 FRSLALSSN
-700 TTFSGSADDVQLRN
+700 FSASADNMQLDNLTLALDDSTITGNLTLADLDNNLVPPASTFDLSVTSLNLDRYLEPEEESSVNSSVGNTLLPVDTLRN
-714 LNITLDDSQIN
+714 LN
-725 GDFTAA
+725 
-731 GLSSGSI
+731 
-738 PVMDFDL
+738 
-745 AIDRINLDHYLA
+745 
-757 PASEINA
+757 
-764 GNSDIGNTELPL
+764 
-776 DTLRALNLK
+776 LK
-785 GEVKIAR
+785 GQVRIEH
-792 LTYSNMNLNDLA
+792 LTYSNLNLDNLSLA
-804 LNIDASDGRI
+804 INASDGELA
-814 VLAPISANLYQGAY
+814 LAPINANLYQGSY
-828 SGDIRLNVNDA
+828 TGDIRLSTGGSIPV
-839 MPTASVETALTGI
+839 ASLDTRLENI
-852 NLAPLLSDFMD
+852 YLAPLLRDFMD
-863 ASYLSGNG
+863 ASYVSGTGDIRLN
-871 NIQLSL
+871 LA
-877 TGRGA
+877 GRGE
-882 DTATIKRNLNGSGSM
+882 DTATIKRNLNGTGSM
-897 ALQDGVLEGVDVGSV
+897 ALHDGILEGVDVGSV
-912 LNQVETMIRDQRART
+912 LAQVETMIREQRPAN

-941 SINVNDGVVTSNDL
+941 SVEVQNGIVTTNDL

-961 FDVTGRGTLVN
+961 FDVSGRGILAN
-972 LTNDTLAFNLIANV
+972 LTNDTINFNLVANV
-986 DETPASDEQA
+986 DESPATDERA
-996 YDIGGYSLPIA
+996 YDIGGYALPIA
-1007 CSGSIESP
+1007 CTGALAEP

-1021 QAILAGAIRSAV
+1021 QAIIAGAIQSAI
-1033 QRGLTDLIQ
+1033 QRGLTDLLQ
-1042 RAIGDEGQS
+1042 RAIGDEVSESTGS
-1051 QPQGN
+1051 DTSTEP
-1056 TTNAQ
+1056 T
-1061 QNSGQSSPQNSQ
+1061 PQ
-1073 QEDPQEAEPQTETD
+1073 QEEQQPLD
-1087 PREVLINRALE
+1087 PREELLNRALE
-1098 SIFKR
+1098 SLFKR

>member
-81 GNPLLQAEHA
+81 GTPLLQTEHA

-138 DQGNAQAYPVFNEL
+138 DQGNAQASPVFNKL

-265 TLRNLSF
+265 TLRNVSF

-365 TNLLP
+365 TNLLA

-434 SVPVLITQALGTNL
+434 SVPALIAQALGTNL

-471 GPDLPLLMQIVG
+471 GPDLPLILQIAG
-483 QLSGGRDSSINQYG
+483 QVTEGRESSLNQLG
-497 RQLRNIPNKSFT
+497 RQLRQVDNKGF
-509 ADAPFDVN
+509 DINAPFDID
-517 MATGNIDLSGLQ
+517 MKSGNIDVSGID
-529 ANFLGL
+529 ASFLG
-535 SLTSE
+535 
-540 LKASNFQNANGTM
+540 F
-553 TGQITL
+553 TL
-559 NGRNLGPVLMAI
+559 NGSLQARNFQAPDGTMGGRITLSGKNLESLLEALDRS
-571 EQPDLAEVLQSLNL
+571 DLAEVVQSVT
-585 NLEVNG
+585 LETAVDG
-591 TRNNLSLN
+591 TRENLSMS
-599 PFNLDLVLSG
+599 PFTLDLTLDG
-609 PRIPNSPVTL
+609 PDIPNGPVTL
-619 ALNANTVLDL
+619 ALNTSMSLNLEDETVATSDL
-629 EGETLSTDSFTMA
+629 SLA
-642 GLGLNLQ
+642 GLGLDLGGNLNATNILDNP
-649 GSLTAS
+649 G
-655 NVMSDINYSGQI
+655 INGQI
-667 SLPAFN
+667 RIAPFN
-673 MRRFMQQI
+673 LRRFMQQI
-681 NQSLPVTVDNTV
+681 NQPLPVTSDGTV
-693 FQSFALN
+693 FRSLALSSN
-700 TTFSGSADDVQLRN
+700 FSASADNMQLDNLTLALDDSTITGNLTLADLDNNLVPPASTFDLSVTSLNLDRYLEPEEESSVNSSVGNTLLPVDTLRN
-714 LNITLDDSQIN
+714 LN
-725 GDFTAA
+725 
-731 GLSSGSI
+731 
-738 PVMDFDL
+738 
-745 AIDRINLDHYLA
+745 
-757 PASEINA
+757 
-764 GNSDIGNTELPL
+764 
-776 DTLRALNLK
+776 LK
-785 GEVKIAR
+785 GQVRIEH
-792 LTYSNMNLNDLA
+792 LTYSNLNLDNLSLA
-804 LNIDASDGRI
+804 INASDGELA
-814 VLAPISANLYQGAY
+814 LAPINANLYQGSY
-828 SGDIRLNVNDA
+828 TGDIRLSTGGSIPV
-839 MPTASVETALTGI
+839 ASLDTRLENI
-852 NLAPLLSDFMD
+852 YLAPLLRDFMD
-863 ASYLSGNG
+863 ASYVSGTGDIRLN
-871 NIQLSL
+871 LA
-877 TGRGA
+877 GRGE
-882 DTATIKRNLNGSGSM
+882 DTATIKRNLNGTGSM
-897 ALQDGVLEGVDVGSV
+897 ALHDGILEGVDVGSV
-912 LNQVETMIRDQRART
+912 LAQVETMIREQRPAN

-941 SINVNDGVVTSNDL
+941 SVEVQNGIVTTDDL

-961 FDVTGRGTLVN
+961 FDVSGRGILAN
-972 LTNDTLAFNLIANV
+972 LTNNTINFNLVANV
-986 DETPASDEQA
+986 DESPATDERA
-996 YDIGGYSLPIA
+996 YDIGGYALPIA
-1007 CSGSIESP
+1007 CTGALAEP

-1021 QAILAGAIRSAV
+1021 QAIIAGAIQSAI
-1033 QRGLTDLIQ
+1033 QRGLTDLLQ
-1042 RAIGDEGQS
+1042 RAIGDEVSESTGS
-1051 QPQGN
+1051 DTSTEP
-1056 TTNAQ
+1056 T
-1061 QNSGQSSPQNSQ
+1061 PQ
-1073 QEDPQEAEPQTETD
+1073 QEEQQPLD
-1087 PREVLINRALE
+1087 PREELLNRALE
-1098 SIFKR
+1098 SLFKR

>member
-81 GNPLLQAEHA
+81 GTPLLQTEHA

-115 RLHLETNITGQ
+115 RLYLETNITGQ

-138 DQGNAQAYPVFNEL
+138 DQGNAQASPVFNKL

-265 TLRNLSF
+265 TLRNVSF

-365 TNLLP
+365 TNLLA

-434 SVPVLITQALGTNL
+434 SVPALIAQALGTNL

-471 GPDLPLLMQIVG
+471 GPDLPLILQIAG
-483 QLSGGRDSSINQYG
+483 QVTEGRESSLNQLG
-497 RQLRNIPNKSFT
+497 RQLRQVDNKGF
-509 ADAPFDVN
+509 DINAPFDID
-517 MATGNIDLSGLQ
+517 MKSGNIDVSGID
-529 ANFLGL
+529 ASFLG
-535 SLTSE
+535 
-540 LKASNFQNANGTM
+540 F
-553 TGQITL
+553 TL
-559 NGRNLGPVLMAI
+559 NGSLQARNFQAPDGTMGGRITLSGKNLESLLEALDRS
-571 EQPDLAEVLQSLNL
+571 DLAEVVQSVT
-585 NLEVNG
+585 LETAVDG
-591 TRNNLSLN
+591 TRENLSMS
-599 PFNLDLVLSG
+599 PFTLDLTLDG
-609 PRIPNSPVTL
+609 PDIPNGPVTL
-619 ALNANTVLDL
+619 ALNTSMSLNLEDETVATSDL
-629 EGETLSTDSFTMA
+629 SLA
-642 GLGLNLQ
+642 GLGLDLGGNLNATNILDNP
-649 GSLTAS
+649 G
-655 NVMSDINYSGQI
+655 INGQI
-667 SLPAFN
+667 RIAPFN
-673 MRRFMQQI
+673 LRRFMQQI
-681 NQSLPVTVDNTV
+681 NQPLPVTSDGTV
-693 FQSFALN
+693 FRSLALSSN
-700 TTFSGSADDVQLRN
+700 FSASADNMQLDNLTLALDDSTITGNLTLADLDNNLVPPASTFDLSVTSLNLDRYLEPEEESSVNSSVGNTPLPVDTLRN
-714 LNITLDDSQIN
+714 LN
-725 GDFTAA
+725 
-731 GLSSGSI
+731 
-738 PVMDFDL
+738 
-745 AIDRINLDHYLA
+745 
-757 PASEINA
+757 
-764 GNSDIGNTELPL
+764 
-776 DTLRALNLK
+776 LK
-785 GEVKIAR
+785 GQVRIEH
-792 LTYSNMNLNDLA
+792 LTYSNLNLDNLSLA
-804 LNIDASDGRI
+804 INASDGELA
-814 VLAPISANLYQGAY
+814 LAPINANLYQGSY
-828 SGDIRLNVNDA
+828 TGDIRLSTGGSIPV
-839 MPTASVETALTGI
+839 ASLDTRLENI
-852 NLAPLLSDFMD
+852 YLAPLLRDFMD
-863 ASYLSGNG
+863 ASYVSGTGDIRLN
-871 NIQLSL
+871 LA
-877 TGRGA
+877 GRGE
-882 DTATIKRNLNGSGSM
+882 DTATIKRNLNGTGSM
-897 ALQDGVLEGVDVGSV
+897 ALHDGILEGVDVGSV
-912 LNQVETMIRDQRART
+912 LAQVETMIREQRPAN

-941 SINVNDGVVTSNDL
+941 SVEVQNGIVTTNDL

-961 FDVTGRGTLVN
+961 FDVSGRGILAN
-972 LTNDTLAFNLIANV
+972 LTNNTINFNLVANV
-986 DETPASDEQA
+986 DESPATDERA
-996 YDIGGYSLPIA
+996 YDIGGYALPIA
-1007 CSGSIESP
+1007 CTGALAEP

-1021 QAILAGAIRSAV
+1021 QAIIAGAIQSAI
-1033 QRGLTDLIQ
+1033 QRGLTDLLQ
-1042 RAIGDEGQS
+1042 RAIGDEVSESTGS
-1051 QPQGN
+1051 DTSTEP
-1056 TTNAQ
+1056 T
-1061 QNSGQSSPQNSQ
+1061 PQ
-1073 QEDPQEAEPQTETD
+1073 QEEQQPLD
-1087 PREVLINRALE
+1087 PREELLNRALE
-1098 SIFKR
+1098 SLFKR

>member
-81 GNPLLQAEHA
+81 GTPLLQTEHA

-138 DQGNAQAYPVFNEL
+138 DQGNAQASPVFNKL

-265 TLRNLSF
+265 TLRNVSF

-365 TNLLP
+365 TNLLA

-434 SVPVLITQALGTNL
+434 SVPALIAQALGTNL

-471 GPDLPLLMQIVG
+471 GPDLPLILQIAG
-483 QLSGGRDSSINQYG
+483 QVTEGRESSLNQLG
-497 RQLRNIPNKSFT
+497 RQLRQVDNKGF
-509 ADAPFDVN
+509 DINAPFDID
-517 MATGNIDLSGLQ
+517 MKSGNIDVSGID
-529 ANFLGL
+529 ASFLG
-535 SLTSE
+535 
-540 LKASNFQNANGTM
+540 F
-553 TGQITL
+553 TL
-559 NGRNLGPVLMAI
+559 NGSLQARNFQAPDGTMGGRITLSGKNLESLLEALDRS
-571 EQPDLAEVLQSLNL
+571 DLAEVVQSVT
-585 NLEVNG
+585 LETAVDG
-591 TRNNLSLN
+591 TRENLSMS
-599 PFNLDLVLSG
+599 PFTLDLTLDG
-609 PRIPNSPVTL
+609 PDIPNGPVTL
-619 ALNANTVLDL
+619 ALNTSMSLNLEDETVATSDL
-629 EGETLSTDSFTMA
+629 SLA
-642 GLGLNLQ
+642 GLGLDLGGNLNATNILDNP
-649 GSLTAS
+649 G
-655 NVMSDINYSGQI
+655 INGQI
-667 SLPAFN
+667 RIAPFN
-673 MRRFMQQI
+673 LRRFMQQI
-681 NQSLPVTVDNTV
+681 NQPLPVTSDGTV
-693 FQSFALN
+693 FRSLALSSN
-700 TTFSGSADDVQLRN
+700 FSASADNMQLDNLTLALDDSTITGNLTLAGLDNDLVPPASTFDLSVTSLNLDRYLEPEEESSVNSSVGNTLLPVDTLRN
-714 LNITLDDSQIN
+714 LN
-725 GDFTAA
+725 
-731 GLSSGSI
+731 
-738 PVMDFDL
+738 
-745 AIDRINLDHYLA
+745 
-757 PASEINA
+757 
-764 GNSDIGNTELPL
+764 
-776 DTLRALNLK
+776 LK
-785 GEVKIAR
+785 GQVRIEH
-792 LTYSNMNLNDLA
+792 LTYSNLNLDNLSLA
-804 LNIDASDGRI
+804 INASDGELA
-814 VLAPISANLYQGAY
+814 LAPINANLYQGSY
-828 SGDIRLNVNDA
+828 TGDIRLSTGGSIPV
-839 MPTASVETALTGI
+839 ASLDTRLENI
-852 NLAPLLSDFMD
+852 YLAPLLRDFMD
-863 ASYLSGNG
+863 ASYVSGTGDIRLN
-871 NIQLSL
+871 LA
-877 TGRGA
+877 GRGE
-882 DTATIKRNLNGSGSM
+882 DTATIKRNLNGTGSM
-897 ALQDGVLEGVDVGSV
+897 ALHDGILEGVDVGSV
-912 LNQVETMIRDQRART
+912 LAQVETMIREQRPAN

-941 SINVNDGVVTSNDL
+941 SVEVQNGIVTTDDL

-961 FDVTGRGTLVN
+961 FDVSGRGILAN
-972 LTNDTLAFNLIANV
+972 LTNDTINFNLVANV
-986 DETPASDEQA
+986 DESPATDERA
-996 YDIGGYSLPIA
+996 YDIGGYALPIA
-1007 CSGSIESP
+1007 CTGALAEP

-1021 QAILAGAIRSAV
+1021 QAIIAGAIQSAI
-1033 QRGLTDLIQ
+1033 QRGLTDLLQ
-1042 RAIGDEGQS
+1042 RAIGDEVSESTGS
-1051 QPQGN
+1051 DTSTEP
-1056 TTNAQ
+1056 T
-1061 QNSGQSSPQNSQ
+1061 PQ
-1073 QEDPQEAEPQTETD
+1073 QEEQQPLD
-1087 PREVLINRALE
+1087 PREELLNRALE
-1098 SIFKR
+1098 SLFKR

>member
-81 GNPLLQAEHA
+81 GTPLLQTEHA

-115 RLHLETNITGQ
+115 RLYLETNITGQ

-138 DQGNAQAYPVFNEL
+138 DQGNAQASPVFNKL

-265 TLRNLSF
+265 TLRNVSF

-365 TNLLP
+365 TNLLA

-434 SVPVLITQALGTNL
+434 SVPALIAQALGTNL

-471 GPDLPLLMQIVG
+471 GPDLPLILQIAG
-483 QLSGGRDSSINQYG
+483 QVTEGRESSLNQLG
-497 RQLRNIPNKSFT
+497 RQLRQVDNKGF
-509 ADAPFDVN
+509 DINAPFDID
-517 MATGNIDLSGLQ
+517 MKSGNIDVSGID
-529 ANFLGL
+529 ASFLG
-535 SLTSE
+535 
-540 LKASNFQNANGTM
+540 F
-553 TGQITL
+553 TL
-559 NGRNLGPVLMAI
+559 NGSLQARNFQAPDGTMGGRITLSGKNLESLLKALDRS
-571 EQPDLAEVLQSLNL
+571 DLAEVVQSVT
-585 NLEVNG
+585 LETAVDG
-591 TRNNLSLN
+591 TRENLSMS
-599 PFNLDLVLSG
+599 PFTLDLTLDG
-609 PRIPNSPVTL
+609 PDIPNGPVTL
-619 ALNANTVLDL
+619 ALNTSMSLNLEDETVATSDL
-629 EGETLSTDSFTMA
+629 SLA
-642 GLGLNLQ
+642 GLGLDLGGNLNATNILDNP
-649 GSLTAS
+649 G
-655 NVMSDINYSGQI
+655 INGQI
-667 SLPAFN
+667 RIAPFN
-673 MRRFMQQI
+673 LRRFMQQI
-681 NQSLPVTVDNTV
+681 NQPLPVTSDGTV
-693 FQSFALN
+693 FRSLALSSN
-700 TTFSGSADDVQLRN
+700 FSASADNMQLDNLTLALDDSTITGNLTLADLDNNLVPPASTFDLSVTSLNLDRYLEPEEESSVNSSVGNTLLPVDTLRN
-714 LNITLDDSQIN
+714 LN
-725 GDFTAA
+725 
-731 GLSSGSI
+731 
-738 PVMDFDL
+738 
-745 AIDRINLDHYLA
+745 
-757 PASEINA
+757 
-764 GNSDIGNTELPL
+764 
-776 DTLRALNLK
+776 LK
-785 GEVKIAR
+785 GQVRIEH
-792 LTYSNMNLNDLA
+792 LTYSNLNLDNLSLA
-804 LNIDASDGRI
+804 INASDGELA
-814 VLAPISANLYQGAY
+814 LAPINANLYQGSY
-828 SGDIRLNVNDA
+828 TGDIRLSTGGSIPV
-839 MPTASVETALTGI
+839 ASLDTRLENI
-852 NLAPLLSDFMD
+852 YLAPLLRDFMD
-863 ASYLSGNG
+863 ASYVSGTGDIRLN
-871 NIQLSL
+871 LA
-877 TGRGA
+877 GRGE
-882 DTATIKRNLNGSGSM
+882 DTATIKRNLNGTGSM
-897 ALQDGVLEGVDVGSV
+897 ALHDGILEGVDVGSV
-912 LNQVETMIRDQRART
+912 LAQVETMIREQRPAN

-941 SINVNDGVVTSNDL
+941 SVEVQNGIVTTDDL

-961 FDVTGRGTLVN
+961 FDVSGRGILAN
-972 LTNDTLAFNLIANV
+972 LTNNTINFNLVANV
-986 DETPASDEQA
+986 DESPATDERA
-996 YDIGGYSLPIA
+996 YDIGGYALPIA
-1007 CSGSIESP
+1007 CTGALAEP

-1021 QAILAGAIRSAV
+1021 QAIIAGAIQSAI
-1033 QRGLTDLIQ
+1033 QRGLTDLLQ
-1042 RAIGDEGQS
+1042 RAIGDEVSESTGS
-1051 QPQGN
+1051 DTSTEP
-1056 TTNAQ
+1056 T
-1061 QNSGQSSPQNSQ
+1061 PQ
-1073 QEDPQEAEPQTETD
+1073 QEEQQPLD
-1087 PREVLINRALE
+1087 PREELLNRALE
-1098 SIFKR
+1098 SLFKR

>member
-1 MSKLLKALISL
+1 
-12 VTLIF
+12 
-17 TIVLVAFLYAINL
+17 
-30 DPNSHKATISR
+30 
-41 KFEEITGLTL
+41 
-51 VLNGDIQLEL
+51 
-61 YPWLGLTLENVLIQ
+61 
-75 SPDGFS
+75 
-81 GNPLLQAEHA
+81 
-91 KFRTKLLPLLD
+91 
-102 REYEIDTIELTGT
+102 
-115 RLHLETNITGQ
+115 
-126 GNWELPVETGKS
+126 LPVETGKS
-138 DQGNAQAYPVFNEL
+138 DQGNAQASPVFNKL

-265 TLRNLSF
+265 TLRNVSF

-434 SVPVLITQALGTNL
+434 SVPALIAQALGTNL

-471 GPDLPLLMQIVG
+471 GPDLPLILQIAG
-483 QLSGGRDSSINQYG
+483 QVTEGRESSLNQLG
-497 RQLRNIPNKSFT
+497 RQLRQVDNKGF
-509 ADAPFDVN
+509 DINAPFDID
-517 MATGNIDLSGLQ
+517 MKSGNIDVSGID
-529 ANFLGL
+529 ASFLG
-535 SLTSE
+535 
-540 LKASNFQNANGTM
+540 F
-553 TGQITL
+553 TL
-559 NGRNLGPVLMAI
+559 NGSLQARNFQAPDGTMGGRITLSGKNLESLLEALDRS
-571 EQPDLAEVLQSLNL
+571 DLAEVVQSVT
-585 NLEVNG
+585 LETAVDG
-591 TRNNLSLN
+591 TRENLSMS
-599 PFNLDLVLSG
+599 PFTLDLTLDG
-609 PRIPNSPVTL
+609 PDIPNGPVTL
-619 ALNANTVLDL
+619 ALNTSMSLNLEDETVATSDL
-629 EGETLSTDSFTMA
+629 SLA
-642 GLGLNLQ
+642 GLGLDLGGNLNATNILDNP
-649 GSLTAS
+649 G
-655 NVMSDINYSGQI
+655 INGQI
-667 SLPAFN
+667 RIAPFN
-673 MRRFMQQI
+673 LRRFMQQI
-681 NQSLPVTVDNTV
+681 NQPLPVTSDGTV
-693 FQSFALN
+693 FRSLALSSN
-700 TTFSGSADDVQLRN
+700 FSASADNMQLDNLTLALDDSTITGNLTLADLDNNLVPPASTFDLSVTSLNLDRYLEPEEESSVNSSVGNTLLPVDTLRN
-714 LNITLDDSQIN
+714 LN
-725 GDFTAA
+725 
-731 GLSSGSI
+731 
-738 PVMDFDL
+738 
-745 AIDRINLDHYLA
+745 
-757 PASEINA
+757 
-764 GNSDIGNTELPL
+764 
-776 DTLRALNLK
+776 LK
-785 GEVKIAR
+785 GQVRIEH
-792 LTYSNMNLNDLA
+792 LTYSNLNLDNLSLA
-804 LNIDASDGRI
+804 INASDGELA
-814 VLAPISANLYQGAY
+814 LAPINANLYQGSY
-828 SGDIRLNVNDA
+828 TGDIRLSTDGSIPV
-839 MPTASVETALTGI
+839 ASLDTRLENI
-852 NLAPLLSDFMD
+852 YLAPLLRDFMD
-863 ASYLSGNG
+863 ASYVSGTGDIRLN
-871 NIQLSL
+871 LA
-877 TGRGA
+877 GRGE
-882 DTATIKRNLNGSGSM
+882 DTATIKRNLNGTGSM
-897 ALQDGVLEGVDVGSV
+897 ALHDGILEGVDVGSV
-912 LNQVETMIRDQRART
+912 LAQVETMIREQRPAN

-941 SINVNDGVVTSNDL
+941 SVEVQNGIVTTNDL

-961 FDVTGRGTLVN
+961 FDVSGRGILAN
-972 LTNDTLAFNLIANV
+972 LTNNTINFNLVANV
-986 DETPASDEQA
+986 DESPATDERA
-996 YDIGGYSLPIA
+996 YDIGGYALPIA
-1007 CSGSIESP
+1007 CTGALAEP

-1021 QAILAGAIRSAV
+1021 QAIIAGAIQSAI
-1033 QRGLTDLIQ
+1033 QRGLTDLLQ
-1042 RAIGDEGQS
+1042 RAIGDEVSESTGS
-1051 QPQGN
+1051 DTSTEP
-1056 TTNAQ
+1056 T
-1061 QNSGQSSPQNSQ
+1061 PQ
-1073 QEDPQEAEPQTETD
+1073 QEEQQPLD
-1087 PREVLINRALE
+1087 PREELLNRALE
-1098 SIFKR
+1098 SLFKR